1 MLIANLRTKRTLLSL
16 AVAAALTLSVQASAA
31 DTLQGKV
38 VADEAPN
45 YSTQS
50 GKQYWVLTGTEQT
63 AESNALTINDA
74 NGTVKLPDQIP
85 VSHIYLSEADKAVAN
100 GNQMTVGGQTSTF
113 ASAVLV
119 MNVWADNVDSLE
131 ADANKATLNTSAD
144 AAGSYAFS
152 NIFATRIGEATIRN
166 SETVIDDVEIN
177 VTVDPSDV
185 SLEDLG
191 AFWAW
196 GAYVDN
202 LSAEAGM
209 TSSVHFSGNSL
220 TLSDTKIAA
229 PKEMYVDGVM
239 TEQVNTVV
247 AEDNRFVLENLTI
260 TTDTGYFRGVTTVG
274 ADEAQIDRNKT
285 TVTDLTFSSTDFA
298 YVEGME
304 VYDFGRAEAAN
315 NTYIADGIELNGSD
329 LILSG
334 GWFQDGDSAVFA
346 NNTVNIAD
354 VTAGSVS
361 GELLTVYGI
370 QTRDVADVTANATTV
385 TLDKIT
391 LSPWDAGSS
400 YETESLW
407 ARAVSVSDAETV
419 SASGNLLSAH
429 DVHVHSA
436 ILSAA
441 YVSGEDTA
449 SVSLIGNK
457 VELSNS
463 ETMQSTDFENGL
475 TIYGARAAI
484 TGNAEISR
492 NAVSVKDVTAAD
504 LRLYGGRYWAVGST
518 QNASVVMNGNLLEVE
533 NVTNT
538 GPEADLWAARAGLGD
553 EAYHSGADISTVTLQ
568 NNRARVLDSDFAG
581 QFGVAGAE
589 VDIRG
594 SADVSN
600 NAVELRNVT
609 ADHFSAL
616 GASYVGYVTADQ
628 ADVVMNGNTLI
639 AEGVTASDYAQ
650 FVAAR
655 SFFTDGDE
663 EVYGQ
668 NILMQG
674 NRLEMT
680 DATLSGESYV
690 MSVSATDAGE
700 ARALNNTLE
709 VSGLTAR
716 NDQGTAVTHVV
727 AAHLDATQA
736 VAENNATVVEDS
748 SFTGTTRLWGV
759 RLVAENQ
766 GIASENHVA
775 LSGTKFSGTSNVA
788 AVSLGATQAETENNV
803 IIVEDSSFTGTTS
816 LLGVRLTAENQGV
829 ASGNNVALS
838 GTKFSGTSNVAT
850 VLLGATQAETENN
863 AIVVE
868 DSSFTGTTSLLGV
881 QLAAEKRGVASGTS
895 VSVSG
900 ATVSGYGLIEAVSVY
915 SQDTV
920 EVNNSTLLLSDV
932 SMDGEPALIAGV
944 DSSGKTVSVQN
955 TLVQATEVD
964 IQDNKELKE
973 RNVLAGVSAFITND
987 GGTFTNKNT
996 VVSVN
1001 KSDITNGYV
1010 AGTLVALADG
1020 GQVEINNQTVVVSYS
1035 TVDDVYGTGIV
1046 ASGNV
1051 SARINNQT
1059 IVLDNATVVGG
1070 VYDVSIKNGTST
1082 RSGNDVE
1089 LTNSRLQLSGINEV
1103 GSISGFDTIGLNVT
1117 EANKMNAVLTVKKAT
1132 GGQTEFD
1139 GVTIEIASDDFLD
1152 SSDTYQLINVEG
1164 GKYTFKDLTVKESHT
1179 FIETTYTA
1187 DGDVVLGNGE
1197 NLTSENNL
1205 FNNKT
1210 VKATESSKTLAESLL
1225 GTVAFI
1231 NQGAEFIADEGIA
1244 AMVDAAKLGE
1254 VTAFGVMQGGS
1265 THYNT
1270 GSYVDVDG
1278 VTFMAGAGLR
1288 VNPNWTMAGFV
1299 EAGWANSASHVE
1311 GTRGDGDHEYFG
1323 VGFAT
1328 RYQTDGVLYVDGSLR
1343 AGRATTE
1350 FAGRYGQDS
1359 ASYDAKSLYMS
1370 AHVGLGAL
1378 WDLSE
1383 SLKLDTYARYMVTYL
1398 DDDDVSLNNRYN
1410 DKLDLDS
1417 TVTHAVRA
1425 GARLLG
1431 DFNDYASW
1439 KVGAAYEHVFDGDAE
1454 SAVNSFSLD
1463 VPSLE
1468 GDTGVFE
1475 LGLRIRPSL
1484 ESNWAVDLGAKGYV
1498 GDREGV
1504 TGNMTVRYS
1513 F

>member
-1 MLIANLRTKRTLLSL
+1 MLIENLRTKRTLLSL
-16 AVAAALTLSVQASAA
+16 AVAAALTLSVQANAT
-31 DTLQGKV
+31 DTLQGQV
-38 VADEAPN
+38 VADKAPN
-45 YSTQS
+45 YSAQS
-50 GKQYWVLTGTEQT
+50 GKQYWVLTGAEQT

-131 ADANKATLNTSAD
+131 ADANKVTLNTSAD

-152 NIFATRIGEATIRN
+152 NILATRIGEATIRN

-177 VTVDPSDV
+177 VTVDPSDDSV
-185 SLEDLG
+185 EDLG

-196 GAYVDN
+196 GASVDN
-202 LSAEAGM
+202 LSADAGM
-209 TSSVHFSGNSL
+209 TSSVCFSGNSL
-220 TLSDTKIAA
+220 TLSGTKIDA
-229 PKEMYVDGVM
+229 PEIYVDGVM
-239 TEQVNTVV
+239 SQQVNTVV
-247 AEDNRFVLENLTI
+247 VEDNRFVLENLST
-260 TTDTGYFRGVTTVG
+260 TTDDGHFRGVTAFG
-274 ADEAQIDRNKT
+274 ADEVQIHRNET
-285 TVTDLTFSSTDFA
+285 TVTGLIFSSTDFA
-298 YVEGME
+298 SVEGME
-304 VYDFGRAEAAN
+304 VNGFGRAEAAN
-315 NTYIADGIELNGSD
+315 NTYMADGIELNGSD
-329 LILSG
+329 LILRG
-334 GWFQDGDSAVFA
+334 GRFLDGDSAVFA
-346 NNTVNIAD
+346 NSTVKIAN

-370 QTRDVADVTANATTV
+370 QTSDVADVSANATTV

-391 LSPWDAGSS
+391 LSPSAAGSS
-400 YETESLW
+400 VETESLS
-407 ARAVSVSDAETV
+407 ALAVSVFDAETV
-419 SASGNLLSAH
+419 SASDNLLSAH

-441 YVSGEDTA
+441 YVSGKDTA
-449 SVSLIGNK
+449 SVSLTGNK

-553 EAYHSGADISTVTLQ
+553 EAYHSSADNSTVTLQ
-568 NNRARVLDSDFAG
+568 NNRARVLDSKFTG
-581 QFGVAGAE
+581 QLGVAGAE

-600 NAVELRNVT
+600 DAVELRNVT

-639 AEGVTASDYAQ
+639 AEGVTASNYSQ

-674 NRLEMT
+674 NWLEMT

-709 VSGLTAR
+709 VSGLTAS
-716 NDQGTAVTHVV
+716 NDQGTAETIVV
-727 AAHLDATQA
+727 AAHLYATQA
-736 VAENNATVVEDS
+736 VAENNAMVIKNSSFVGTTVLEGVNQRTENSGVASGNSVSVSKTNFSGTNNVFAVDLVAMKAEVENNSMVVEDS
-748 SFTGTTRLWGV
+748 SFAGTTALEGV
-759 RLVAENQ
+759 NLTTENR
-766 GIASENHVA
+766 GVV
-775 LSGTKFSGTSNVA
+775 SGTG
-788 AVSLGATQAETENNV
+788 VS
-803 IIVEDSSFTGTTS
+803 I
-816 LLGVRLTAENQGV
+816 
-829 ASGNNVALS
+829 
-838 GTKFSGTSNVAT
+838 
-850 VLLGATQAETENN
+850 
-863 AIVVE
+863 
-868 DSSFTGTTSLLGV
+868 
-881 QLAAEKRGVASGTS
+881 
-895 VSVSG
+895 SG
-900 ATVSGYGLIEAVSVY
+900 ATVTGYGLIQAVAVQSPN
-915 SQDTV
+915 TV
-920 EVNNSTLLLSDV
+920 EVDNSTLLLSDV
-932 SMDGEPALIAGV
+932 SMEGEQALIAGV
-944 DSSGKTVSVQN
+944 AIFGKTVSVQN
-955 TLVQATEVD
+955 TFVQAT
-964 IQDNKELKE
+964 QLTMKDNGE
-973 RNVLAGVSAFITND
+973 RNALGGVSVEIND
-987 GGTFTNKNT
+987 GGTFTNENT
-996 VVSVN
+996 VVSLLN
-1001 KSDITNGYV
+1001 NSEITDGYV
-1010 AGTLVALADG
+1010 AGTLVSLVDG
-1020 GQVEINNQTVVVSYS
+1020 GQVEINNQTVVVSNS

-1046 ASGNV
+1046 ASGDV

-1070 VYDVSIKNGTST
+1070 VYDVSVKSETST
-1082 RSGNDVE
+1082 RGGNDVE
-1089 LTNSRLQLSGINEV
+1089 LTNSRLQLSGTNKV

-1117 EANKMNAVLTVKKAT
+1117 EANKKNAVLTVTDADA
-1132 GGQTEFD
+1132 GQMEFN
-1139 GVTIEIASDDFLD
+1139 GVTIEIASDDFLE

-1187 DGDVVLGNGE
+1187 DGDVVLGDGNS
-1197 NLTSENNL
+1197 LTSENDL

-1288 VNPNWTMAGFV
+1288 INPNWTMAGFV

-1378 WDLSE
+1378 WDLNE

-1410 DKLDLDS
+1410 DKLELDS

-1475 LGLRIRPSL
+1475 LGMRIRPSL

>member
-1 MLIANLRTKRTLLSL
+1 MLIENLRTKRTLLSL
-16 AVAAALTLSVQASAA
+16 AVAAALTLSVQANAT
-31 DTLQGKV
+31 DTLQGQV
-38 VADEAPN
+38 VADKAPN
-45 YSTQS
+45 YSAQS
-50 GKQYWVLTGTEQT
+50 GKQYWVLTGAEQT

-100 GNQMTVGGQTSTF
+100 GNQMTVGGQNSTF
-113 ASAVLV
+113 ASAVLL

-131 ADANKATLNTSAD
+131 ADANKVTLD
-144 AAGSYAFS
+144 ANVEVSGGYAFT

-166 SETVIDDVEIN
+166 SETVIGDVEIN
-177 VTVDPSDV
+177 LIADPSDD
-185 SLEDLG
+185 SDEDLG

-196 GAYVDN
+196 GASVDN
-202 LSAEAGM
+202 LSADAGM

-220 TLSDTKIAA
+220 TLSGTKIDA
-229 PKEMYVDGVM
+229 PEIYVDGVM
-239 TEQVNTVV
+239 TQQVNTVV
-247 AEDNRFVLENLTI
+247 AEDNRIVLENLSI
-260 TTDTGYFRGVTTVG
+260 TTDDGHFRGVTAFG
-274 ADEAQIDRNKT
+274 ADEVQIHRNAT
-285 TVTDLTFSSTDFA
+285 TAKDLTLSPKTFA
-298 YVEGME
+298 VVEGME
-304 VYDFGRAEAAN
+304 VNGFGRAEAAN
-315 NTYIADGIELNGSD
+315 NTYTAVGIELNGSD
-329 LILSG
+329 LILRG
-334 GWFQDGDSAVFA
+334 GRFLDGDSAVFS

-354 VTAGSVS
+354 VTAGSTS
-361 GELLTVYGI
+361 GELLTVYGML
-370 QTRDVADVTANATTV
+370 TSGVADVTANATTV

-419 SASGNLLSAH
+419 SASDNLLSVH
-429 DVHVHSA
+429 DVHVYSA

-484 TGNAEISR
+484 SGNAEISR
-492 NAVSVKDVTAAD
+492 NEVSVKDVTAAD

-553 EAYHSGADISTVTLQ
+553 EAYHSGADNSTVTLQ
-568 NNRARVLDSDFAG
+568 NNRARVLDSKFTG
-581 QFGVAGAE
+581 QLGVAGAE

-594 SADVSN
+594 SAVVSN
-600 NAVELRNVT
+600 NAVELSNVT
-609 ADHFSAL
+609 ADRFYAL
-616 GASYVGYVTADQ
+616 GASYVGSETADQ

-655 SFFTDGDE
+655 SLFTDGDE

-680 DATLSGESYV
+680 DATLSGGSSV
-690 MSVSATDAGE
+690 MSVSATEAGE

-709 VSGLTAR
+709 VSGLTAS
-716 NDQGTAVTHVV
+716 NDQGTAVTNVV

-748 SFTGTTRLWGV
+748 SFTGTTSLWGV

-766 GIASENHVA
+766 GVASGNNVA

-788 AVSLGATQAETENNV
+788 AVSLGATQAETENN
-803 IIVEDSSFTGTTS
+803 
-816 LLGVRLTAENQGV
+816 
-829 ASGNNVALS
+829 
-838 GTKFSGTSNVAT
+838 
-850 VLLGATQAETENN
+850 

-868 DSSFTGTTSLLGV
+868 DSTFTGTTSLLGV
-881 QLAAEKRGVASGTS
+881 QLAAENRGVASGTS

-900 ATVSGYGLIEAVSVY
+900 VEVSGYGLIEAVSVC
-915 SQDTV
+915 SQNTV

-996 VVSVN
+996 IVSVN

-1046 ASGNV
+1046 ASGDV

-1117 EANKMNAVLTVKKAT
+1117 QDNIDQAVLTVTQAAE
-1132 GGQTEFD
+1132 GQTKFD
-1139 GVTIEIASDDFLD
+1139 GVTIEIASDDFLE

-1179 FIETTYTA
+1179 FLETTYTA

-1197 NLTSENNL
+1197 NLTSENDL

-1225 GTVAFI
+1225 GTVAFV

-1288 VNPNWTMAGFV
+1288 VNPHWTLAGFV

-1378 WDLSE
+1378 WNLSE
-1383 SLKLDTYARYMVTYL
+1383 CLKLDTYARYMVTYL
-1398 DDDDVSLNNRYN
+1398 DDDDLSLNNRYN
-1410 DKLDLDS
+1410 DKLELDS

-1475 LGLRIRPSL
+1475 LGLNIRPSL

>member
-1 MLIANLRTKRTLLSL
+1 MLIESLRTKRTLLSL

-45 YSTQS
+45 YSAQS

-166 SETVIDDVEIN
+166 SETMINDVEIN
-177 VTVDPSDV
+177 VTVDPYGV

-315 NTYIADGIELNGSD
+315 NTYMADGIELNGSD

-419 SASGNLLSAH
+419 SASDNLLSAH

-504 LRLYGGRYWAVGST
+504 LRLYGGRYWAVGAT

-594 SADVSN
+594 SAVVSN

-609 ADHFSAL
+609 ADRFSAL
-616 GASYVGYVTADQ
+616 GASYVGYEMADQ

-716 NDQGTAVTHVV
+716 NDQGTAVTNVV

-766 GIASENHVA
+766 GIASGNHVA
-775 LSGTKFSGTSNVA
+775 LSGTKFSGSSNVA
-788 AVSLGATQAETENNV
+788 A
-803 IIVEDSSFTGTTS
+803 
-816 LLGVRLTAENQGV
+816 
-829 ASGNNVALS
+829 
-838 GTKFSGTSNVAT
+838 

-881 QLAAEKRGVASGTS
+881 HLAAEKRGVASGTS

-973 RNVLAGVSAFITND
+973 RNVVAGVSAFITND

-1288 VNPNWTMAGFV
+1288 VNPNWTMAGFI
-1299 EAGWANSASHVE
+1299 EAGWANSAGHVE

-1350 FAGRYGQDS
+1350 FAGRYAQDS
-1359 ASYDAKSLYMS
+1359 ASYDAKSLYAS
-1370 AHVGLGAL
+1370 AHVGLGAMWGL
-1378 WDLSE
+1378 TE
-1383 SLKLDTYARYMVTYL
+1383 SLKLDTYARYTVTYL
-1398 DDDDVSLNNRYN
+1398 DDDNVSLNNRY
-1410 DKLDLDS
+1410 DDRLELDS

-1439 KVGAAYEHVFDGDAE
+1439 KVGSAYEHVFDGDAE

>member
-1 MLIANLRTKRTLLSL
+1 MLIENLRTKRTLLSL
-16 AVAAALTLSVQASAA
+16 AVAAALTLSVQANAA
-31 DTLQGKV
+31 DTLQGQV
-38 VADEAPN
+38 VADKAPN
-45 YSTQS
+45 YSAQS
-50 GKQYWVLTGTEQT
+50 GKQYWVLTGAEQT

-100 GNQMTVGGQTSTF
+100 GNQMTVGGQNSTF
-113 ASAVLV
+113 ASAVLL

-131 ADANKATLNTSAD
+131 ADANKVALNTSAD
-144 AAGSYAFS
+144 AAGSYAFT
-152 NIFATRIGEATIRN
+152 NILAMKIVDATIRN

-177 VTVDPSDV
+177 VTVDPSDDSV
-185 SLEDLG
+185 EDLG

-196 GAYVDN
+196 GASVDN
-202 LSAEAGM
+202 LSADAGM
-209 TSSVHFSGNSL
+209 TSSVRFSGNSL
-220 TLSDTKIAA
+220 TLSGTKIDA
-229 PKEMYVDGVM
+229 PEIYVDGVM
-239 TEQVNTVV
+239 SQQVNTVV
-247 AEDNRFVLENLTI
+247 AEDNRFVLENLSI
-260 TTDTGYFRGVTTVG
+260 TTDDGHFRGVTAVG
-274 ADEAQIDRNKT
+274 ADEAQIYRNET
-285 TVTDLTFSSTDFA
+285 TVTGLIFSSTDFA
-298 YVEGME
+298 SVEGME
-304 VYDFGRAEAAN
+304 VNGFGRAEAAN
-315 NTYIADGIELNGSD
+315 NTYTADGIELNGSD
-329 LILSG
+329 LILRG
-334 GWFQDGDSAVFA
+334 GRFLDGDSAVFA
-346 NNTVNIAD
+346 NNTVNIAN

-361 GELLTVYGI
+361 GELLTVYGML
-370 QTRDVADVTANATTV
+370 TSGVADVTANATTV

-391 LSPWDAGSS
+391 LSPSAAGSS
-400 YETESLW
+400 VETESLS
-407 ARAVSVSDAETV
+407 ALAVSVFDAETV
-419 SASGNLLSAH
+419 SASDNLLSGH

-441 YVSGEDTA
+441 YVSGKDTA

-553 EAYHSGADISTVTLQ
+553 EAYHSGADNSTVTLQ
-568 NNRARVLDSDFAG
+568 NNRARVLDSEFTG
-581 QFGVAGAE
+581 QLGVAGAE

-639 AEGVTASDYAQ
+639 AEGVTASNYSQ

-709 VSGLTAR
+709 VSGLTAS
-716 NDQGTAVTHVV
+716 NDQGTAETIVV
-727 AAHLDATQA
+727 AAHLYATQA
-736 VAENNATVVEDS
+736 VAENNAMVIKNSSFVGTTVLEGVNQRTENSGVASGNSVSVSKTNFSGTSNVFAVDLVAMKAEVENNSMVVEDS
-748 SFTGTTRLWGV
+748 SFAGTTALEGV
-759 RLVAENQ
+759 NLTTENR
-766 GIASENHVA
+766 GVV
-775 LSGTKFSGTSNVA
+775 SGTG
-788 AVSLGATQAETENNV
+788 VS
-803 IIVEDSSFTGTTS
+803 I
-816 LLGVRLTAENQGV
+816 
-829 ASGNNVALS
+829 
-838 GTKFSGTSNVAT
+838 
-850 VLLGATQAETENN
+850 
-863 AIVVE
+863 
-868 DSSFTGTTSLLGV
+868 
-881 QLAAEKRGVASGTS
+881 
-895 VSVSG
+895 SG
-900 ATVSGYGLIEAVSVY
+900 ATVTGYGLIQAVAVQSPN
-915 SQDTV
+915 TV
-920 EVNNSTLLLSDV
+920 EVDNSTLLLSDV
-932 SMDGEPALIAGV
+932 SMEGEQALIAGV
-944 DSSGKTVSVQN
+944 AIFGKTVSVQN
-955 TLVQATEVD
+955 TFVQAT
-964 IQDNKELKE
+964 QLTMKDNGE
-973 RNVLAGVSAFITND
+973 RNALGGVSVEIND
-987 GGTFTNKNT
+987 GGTFTNENT
-996 VVSVN
+996 VVSLLN
-1001 KSDITNGYV
+1001 NSEITDGYV
-1010 AGTLVALADG
+1010 AGTLVSLVDG
-1020 GQVEINNQTVVVSYS
+1020 GQVEINNQTVVVSNS

-1046 ASGNV
+1046 ASGDV

-1070 VYDVSIKNGTST
+1070 VYDVSVKSETST
-1082 RSGNDVE
+1082 RGGNDVE
-1089 LTNSRLQLSGINEV
+1089 LTNSRLQLSGTNKV

-1117 EANKMNAVLTVKKAT
+1117 EANKEKAVLTVTDADA
-1132 GGQTEFD
+1132 GQMEFN
-1139 GVTIEIASDDFLD
+1139 GVTIEIASDDFLE
-1152 SSDTYQLINVEG
+1152 SSNTYQLINVEG
-1164 GKYTFKDLTVKESHT
+1164 GTYTFTDLTVKESHT
-1179 FIETTYTA
+1179 FIETTYMA
-1187 DGDVVLGNGE
+1187 DGKVVLDDGNS
-1197 NLTSENNL
+1197 LTSENDL

-1378 WDLSE
+1378 WDLNE

-1410 DKLDLDS
+1410 DKLELDS

-1475 LGLRIRPSL
+1475 LGLRIHPSL

>member
-1 MLIANLRTKRTLLSL
+1 MLIENLRTKRTLLSL
-16 AVAAALTLSVQASAA
+16 AVAAALTLSVQANAT
-31 DTLQGKV
+31 DTLQGQV
-38 VADEAPN
+38 VADKAPN
-45 YSTQS
+45 YSAQS
-50 GKQYWVLTGTEQT
+50 GKQYWVLTGAEQT

-74 NGTVKLPDQIP
+74 NGTVKQADQIP

-100 GNQMTVGGQTSTF
+100 GNQMTVGGQTSKF
-113 ASAVLV
+113 DSAVLF

-131 ADANKATLNTSAD
+131 VDANKVTLD
-144 AAGSYAFS
+144 ANVEASGGYAFT

-166 SETVIDDVEIN
+166 SETVIGDVEIN
-177 VTVDPSDV
+177 LIADPSDD
-185 SLEDLG
+185 SDEDIG

-196 GAYVDN
+196 GAYVN
-202 LSAEAGM
+202 NPSAEAGM
-209 TSSVHFSGNSL
+209 TSSVRFSGNSL
-220 TLSDTKIAA
+220 TLSGTKIAA
-229 PKEMYVDGVM
+229 PEIYVDGVM
-239 TEQVNTVV
+239 TQQVNTVV
-247 AEDNRFVLENLTI
+247 AEDNRYVLENLSI
-260 TTDTGYFRGVTTVG
+260 TTDDGHFRGVTAVG
-274 ADEAQIDRNKT
+274 ADEAQIYRNET
-285 TVTDLTFSSTDFA
+285 TVTGLIFSSTDFA
-298 YVEGME
+298 SVEGME
-304 VYDFGRAEAAN
+304 VNGFGRAEAAN
-315 NTYIADGIELNGSD
+315 NTYTADGIELNGSD
-329 LILSG
+329 LILRG
-334 GWFQDGDSAVFA
+334 GRFLDGDSAVFA
-346 NNTVNIAD
+346 NNTVNIAN

-370 QTRDVADVTANATTV
+370 QTSDVADVSANATTV

-419 SASGNLLSAH
+419 SASDNLLSVH

-484 TGNAEISR
+484 SGNAEISR
-492 NAVSVKDVTAAD
+492 NEVSVKDVTAAD
-504 LRLYGGRYWAVGST
+504 LRLYGGRYWAVGSA

-553 EAYHSGADISTVTLQ
+553 EVYHSGADTSTVTLQ
-568 NNRARVLDSDFAG
+568 NNRARVLDSKFTG
-581 QFGVAGAE
+581 QLGVAGAE

-594 SADVSN
+594 SAVVSN
-600 NAVELRNVT
+600 NAVELSNVT
-609 ADHFSAL
+609 ADRFYAL
-616 GASYVGYVTADQ
+616 GASYVGSETADQ

-655 SFFTDGDE
+655 SLFTDGDE

-680 DATLSGESYV
+680 DATLSGGSSV
-690 MSVSATDAGE
+690 MSVSATEAGE

-709 VSGLTAR
+709 VSGLTAS
-716 NDQGTAVTHVV
+716 NDQGTAVTNVV

-736 VAENNATVVEDS
+736 VAENNATV
-748 SFTGTTRLWGV
+748 
-759 RLVAENQ
+759 
-766 GIASENHVA
+766 
-775 LSGTKFSGTSNVA
+775 
-788 AVSLGATQAETENNV
+788 
-803 IIVEDSSFTGTTS
+803 VEDSSFTGTTS

-863 AIVVE
+863 AMLVE

-881 QLAAEKRGVASGTS
+881 KLAAENRGVASGTS

-900 ATVSGYGLIEAVSVY
+900 VEVSGYGLIEAVSVY
-915 SQDTV
+915 SQNTV
-920 EVNNSTLLLSDV
+920 EVDNSTLLLSNV
-932 SMDGEPALIAGV
+932 SMDGKPALIAGV
-944 DSSGKTVSVQN
+944 DSLGKTVSVQN

-996 VVSVN
+996 IVSVN
-1001 KSDITNGYV
+1001 KSGITNGYV

-1046 ASGNV
+1046 ASGDV

-1070 VYDVSIKNGTST
+1070 VYDVSVKSETST

-1089 LTNSRLQLSGINEV
+1089 LTNSRLQLSGTNTV

-1117 EANKMNAVLTVKKAT
+1117 EANKEKAVLTVTDADA
-1132 GGQTEFD
+1132 GQMEFN
-1139 GVTIEIASDDFLD
+1139 GVTIEIASDDFLE

-1179 FIETTYTA
+1179 FLETTYTA

-1197 NLTSENNL
+1197 NLTSENDL

-1225 GTVAFI
+1225 GTVAFV

-1328 RYQTDGVLYVDGSLR
+1328 RYQTDGVLYADGSLR

-1378 WDLSE
+1378 WDLNE

-1398 DDDDVSLNNRYN
+1398 DDDDVDLNNRYN
-1410 DKLDLDS
+1410 DKLELDS

>member
-1 MLIANLRTKRTLLSL
+1 MLIANLRTKHTLLSL

-131 ADANKATLNTSAD
+131 ADANKATLNTNAD

-166 SETVIDDVEIN
+166 SETMINDVEIN
-177 VTVDPSDV
+177 VTVDPSGV

-229 PKEMYVDGVM
+229 PKEMYDDGVM

-247 AEDNRFVLENLTI
+247 AEDNRFALENLTI

-315 NTYIADGIELNGSD
+315 NAYMADGIELNGSD

-346 NNTVNIAD
+346 NNTVSIAD

-370 QTRDVADVTANATTV
+370 KTRDVADVTANATTV

-419 SASGNLLSAH
+419 SASDNLLSAH

-594 SADVSN
+594 SAVVSN

-609 ADHFSAL
+609 ADRFSAL
-616 GASYVGYVTADQ
+616 GASYVGYEMADQ

-716 NDQGTAVTHVV
+716 NDQGTAVTNVV

-736 VAENNATVVEDS
+736 VAENNAT
-748 SFTGTTRLWGV
+748 
-759 RLVAENQ
+759 
-766 GIASENHVA
+766 
-775 LSGTKFSGTSNVA
+775 
-788 AVSLGATQAETENNV
+788 
-803 IIVEDSSFTGTTS
+803 
-816 LLGVRLTAENQGV
+816 
-829 ASGNNVALS
+829 
-838 GTKFSGTSNVAT
+838 
-850 VLLGATQAETENN
+850 
-863 AIVVE
+863 VVE

-1082 RSGNDVE
+1082 GSGNDVE

-1378 WDLSE
+1378 WDLNE

>member
-1 MLIANLRTKRTLLSL
+1 MLIENLRTKRTLLSL

-31 DTLQGKV
+31 DTLQGKI

-45 YSTQS
+45 YSAQS
-50 GKQYWVLTGTEQT
+50 GKQYWVLTGAEQT

-74 NGTVKLPDQIP
+74 NGTVKQADQIP
-85 VSHIYLSEADKAVAN
+85 VSHIYLFEADKAVAN
-100 GNQMTVGGQTSTF
+100 GNQMTIGGQTSTF
-113 ASAVLV
+113 ASAFLV

-131 ADANKATLNTSAD
+131 ADANEVTLD
-144 AAGSYAFS
+144 ANVEASGGYAFT

-166 SETVIDDVEIN
+166 SETVIGDVEIN
-177 VTVDPSDV
+177 LIADPSDD
-185 SLEDLG
+185 SDEDIG

-196 GAYVDN
+196 GAYVN
-202 LSAEAGM
+202 NPSAEAEM
-209 TSSVHFSGNSL
+209 TSSARFSGNSL
-220 TLSDTKIAA
+220 TLSGTKIDA
-229 PKEMYVDGVM
+229 PEIYVDGVL
-239 TEQVNTVV
+239 TQQVNTVV
-247 AEDNRFVLENLTI
+247 AEDNRYVLENLSI
-260 TTDTGYFRGVTTVG
+260 TTDDGHFRGVTAFG
-274 ADEAQIDRNKT
+274 ADEVQIYRNET
-285 TVTDLTFSSTDFA
+285 TVTGLIFSSTDFA
-298 YVEGME
+298 SVEGME
-304 VYDFGRAEAAN
+304 VNGFGRAEAAN
-315 NTYIADGIELNGSD
+315 NTYTADGIELNGSD
-329 LILSG
+329 LILRG
-334 GWFQDGDSAVFA
+334 GRFLDGDSAVFA
-346 NNTVNIAD
+346 NNTVNIAN

-370 QTRDVADVTANATTV
+370 QTSDVADVSANATTV

-419 SASGNLLSAH
+419 SASDNLLSVH

-484 TGNAEISR
+484 SGNAEISR
-492 NAVSVKDVTAAD
+492 NEVSVKDVTAAD
-504 LRLYGGRYWAVGST
+504 LRLYGGRYWAVGSA

-553 EAYHSGADISTVTLQ
+553 EVYHSGADTSTVTLQ
-568 NNRARVLDSDFAG
+568 NNRARVLDSKFTG
-581 QFGVAGAE
+581 QLGVAGAE

-594 SADVSN
+594 SAVVSN
-600 NAVELRNVT
+600 NAVELSNVT
-609 ADHFSAL
+609 ADRFYAL
-616 GASYVGYVTADQ
+616 GASYVGSETADQ

-655 SFFTDGDE
+655 SLFTDGDE

-680 DATLSGESYV
+680 DATLSGGSSV
-690 MSVSATDAGE
+690 MSVSATEAGE

-709 VSGLTAR
+709 VSGLTAS
-716 NDQGTAVTHVV
+716 NDQGTAVTNVV

-748 SFTGTTRLWGV
+748 SFTGTT
-759 RLVAENQ
+759 
-766 GIASENHVA
+766 
-775 LSGTKFSGTSNVA
+775 
-788 AVSLGATQAETENNV
+788 
-803 IIVEDSSFTGTTS
+803 S
-816 LLGVRLTAENQGV
+816 LLGVRLTAENQGG

-863 AIVVE
+863 AMLVE

-881 QLAAEKRGVASGTS
+881 QLAAENRGVASGTS

-900 ATVSGYGLIEAVSVY
+900 VEVSGYGLIEAVSVY
-915 SQDTV
+915 SQNTV
-920 EVNNSTLLLSDV
+920 EVDNSTLLLSNV
-932 SMDGEPALIAGV
+932 SMDGKPALIAGV
-944 DSSGKTVSVQN
+944 DSLGKTVSVQN

-987 GGTFTNKNT
+987 GGIFTNKNSI
-996 VVSVN
+996 VSVN

-1020 GQVEINNQTVVVSYS
+1020 GQVEINNQTVVVSNS

-1046 ASGNV
+1046 ASGDV

-1059 IVLDNATVVGG
+1059 IVLDNATVEGG
-1070 VYDVSIKNGTST
+1070 VYAVSVKNGTST

-1089 LTNSRLQLSGINEV
+1089 LTNSRLQLSGTNTV

-1117 EANKMNAVLTVKKAT
+1117 EANKEKAVLTVTQAAE
-1132 GGQTEFD
+1132 GQTKFD
-1139 GVTIEIASDDFLD
+1139 GVTIEIASDDFLE

-1197 NLTSENNL
+1197 NLTSENDL

-1288 VNPNWTMAGFV
+1288 INPNWTMAGFV

-1378 WDLSE
+1378 WDLNE

-1398 DDDDVSLNNRYN
+1398 DDDDVDLNNRYN

>member
-1 MLIANLRTKRTLLSL
+1 MLIESLRTKRTLLSL

-45 YSTQS
+45 YSAQS

-166 SETVIDDVEIN
+166 SETMINDVEIN
-177 VTVDPSDV
+177 VTVDPYGV

-315 NTYIADGIELNGSD
+315 NTYMADGIELNGSD

-419 SASGNLLSAH
+419 SASDNLLSAH

-441 YVSGEDTA
+441 YVSGEDTT
-449 SVSLIGNK
+449 SVSLTGNR
-457 VELSNS
+457 VELSNVES
-463 ETMQSTDFENGL
+463 QLDSDFENGL

-594 SADVSN
+594 SAVVSN

-609 ADHFSAL
+609 ADRFSAL
-616 GASYVGYVTADQ
+616 GASYVGYEMADQ

-716 NDQGTAVTHVV
+716 NDQGTAVTNVV

-766 GIASENHVA
+766 GIASGNHVA

-816 LLGVRLTAENQGV
+816 LLGVH
-829 ASGNNVALS
+829 
-838 GTKFSGTSNVAT
+838 
-850 VLLGATQAETENN
+850 
-863 AIVVE
+863 
-868 DSSFTGTTSLLGV
+868 
-881 QLAAEKRGVASGTS
+881 LAAEKRGVASGTS

-1244 AMVDAAKLGE
+1244 AMVDAAKLGG

-1311 GTRGDGDHEYFG
+1311 GTRGDADHEYFG

>member
-1 MLIANLRTKRTLLSL
+1 MLIENLRTKRTLLSL

-45 YSTQS
+45 YSAQS
-50 GKQYWVLTGTEQT
+50 GKQYWVLTGAEQT

-74 NGTVKLPDQIP
+74 NGTVKQANQIP

-100 GNQMTVGGQTSTF
+100 GNQMTIGGQTSTF
-113 ASAVLV
+113 ASAFLV

-131 ADANKATLNTSAD
+131 ADANKVTLD
-144 AAGSYAFS
+144 ANVEASGGYAFT

-166 SETVIDDVEIN
+166 SETVIGDVEIN
-177 VTVDPSDV
+177 LIADPSDD
-185 SLEDLG
+185 SDEDIG

-196 GAYVDN
+196 GAYVN
-202 LSAEAGM
+202 NPSAEAEM
-209 TSSVHFSGNSL
+209 TSSARFSGNSL
-220 TLSDTKIAA
+220 TLSGTKIDA
-229 PKEMYVDGVM
+229 PEIYVDGVL
-239 TEQVNTVV
+239 TQQVNTVV
-247 AEDNRFVLENLTI
+247 AEDNRYVLENLSI
-260 TTDTGYFRGVTTVG
+260 TTDDGHFRGVTAFG
-274 ADEAQIDRNKT
+274 ADEVQIHRNAT
-285 TVTDLTFSSTDFA
+285 TAKDLTLSPKTFA
-298 YVEGME
+298 VVEGME
-304 VYDFGRAEAAN
+304 VNGFGRAEAAN
-315 NTYIADGIELNGSD
+315 NTYTADGIELNGSA
-329 LILSG
+329 LILRG
-334 GWFQDGDSAVFA
+334 GRFLDGDSAVFS

-354 VTAGSVS
+354 ITAGSTS
-361 GELLTVYGI
+361 GELLTVYGML
-370 QTRDVADVTANATTV
+370 TSGVADVTANATTV

-391 LSPWDAGSS
+391 LSPSAVGSS
-400 YETESLW
+400 VETESLS
-407 ARAVSVSDAETV
+407 ALAVSVFDAETV
-419 SASGNLLSAH
+419 SASDNLLSAH

-449 SVSLIGNK
+449 SVSLTGNR
-457 VELSNS
+457 VELSNVES
-463 ETMQSTDFENGL
+463 QLDSDFENGL

-484 TGNAEISR
+484 SGNAEISR
-492 NAVSVKDVTAAD
+492 NEVSVKDVTAAD
-504 LRLYGGRYWAVGST
+504 LRLYGGRYWAVGLA
-518 QNASVVMNGNLLEVE
+518 QNASVVMNGKLLEVE
-533 NVTNT
+533 NVTST
-538 GPEADLWAARAGLGD
+538 GPEADLWAARAGMGD
-553 EAYHSGADISTVTLQ
+553 EAYHSGADTSTVTLQ
-568 NNRARVLDSDFAG
+568 NNRARVLDSKFTG
-581 QFGVAGAE
+581 QLGVAGAE

-600 NAVELRNVT
+600 NAVELSNVT
-609 ADHFSAL
+609 ADRFYAL
-616 GASYVGYVTADQ
+616 GASYVGSETADQ

-655 SFFTDGDE
+655 SLFTDGDE

-680 DATLSGESYV
+680 DATLSGGSSV
-690 MSVSATDAGE
+690 MSVSATEAGE

-709 VSGLTAR
+709 VSGLTAS
-716 NDQGTAVTHVV
+716 NDQGTAVTNVV

-748 SFTGTTRLWGV
+748 SFTGTTSLWGV

-766 GIASENHVA
+766 GVALGNNVA

-788 AVSLGATQAETENNV
+788 AVSLGATQAETENNAML
-803 IIVEDSSFTGTTS
+803 VEDSSFTGTTS
-816 LLGVRLTAENQGV
+816 LLGVH
-829 ASGNNVALS
+829 
-838 GTKFSGTSNVAT
+838 
-850 VLLGATQAETENN
+850 
-863 AIVVE
+863 
-868 DSSFTGTTSLLGV
+868 
-881 QLAAEKRGVASGTS
+881 LAAEKRGVASGTS

-900 ATVSGYGLIEAVSVY
+900 VEVSGYGLIEAVSVY

-944 DSSGKTVSVQN
+944 DGSGKTVSVQN

-1046 ASGNV
+1046 ASGDV

-1070 VYDVSIKNGTST
+1070 VYDVSVKSETSP
-1082 RSGNDVE
+1082 RGGNDVE
-1089 LTNSRLQLSGINEV
+1089 LTNSRLQLSGTNKV

-1117 EANKMNAVLTVKKAT
+1117 EANKEKAVLTVTDADA
-1132 GGQTEFD
+1132 GQMEFN
-1139 GVTIEIASDDFLD
+1139 GVTIEIASDDFLE

-1164 GKYTFKDLTVKESHT
+1164 GTYTFTDLTVKESHT
-1179 FIETTYTA
+1179 FLETTYTA
-1187 DGDVVLGNGE
+1187 EDDVVWDGDRG
-1197 NLTSENNL
+1197 LTSENDL

-1328 RYQTDGVLYVDGSLR
+1328 RYQTDGVLYADGSLR

-1370 AHVGLGAL
+1370 AHVGLGAMWGL
-1378 WDLSE
+1378 NE

-1410 DKLDLDS
+1410 DKLELDS
-1417 TVTHAVRA
+1417 TVTHALRA

>member
-1 MLIANLRTKRTLLSL
+1 MLIENLRTKRTLLSL
-16 AVAAALTLSVQASAA
+16 AVAAALTLSVQANAT
-31 DTLQGKV
+31 DTLQGQV
-38 VADEAPN
+38 VADKAPN
-45 YSTQS
+45 YSAQS
-50 GKQYWVLTGTEQT
+50 GKQYWVLTGAEQT

-74 NGTVKLPDQIP
+74 NGTVKQADQIP
-85 VSHIYLSEADKAVAN
+85 VSHIYLFEADKAVAY

-131 ADANKATLNTSAD
+131 ADANKVTLD
-144 AAGSYAFS
+144 ANVEASGGYAFT
-152 NIFATRIGEATIRN
+152 NIFATRIGEGTIRN
-166 SETVIDDVEIN
+166 SETVIGDVEIN
-177 VTVDPSDV
+177 VIADPSGESD
-185 SLEDLG
+185 EDIG

-196 GAYVDN
+196 GAYVN
-202 LSAEAGM
+202 NPSAEAGM
-209 TSSVHFSGNSL
+209 TSSVRFSGNSL
-220 TLSDTKIAA
+220 TLSGTKIDA
-229 PKEMYVDGVM
+229 PEIYVDGVM
-239 TEQVNTVV
+239 TQQVNTVV
-247 AEDNRFVLENLTI
+247 AEDNRFVLENLSI
-260 TTDTGYFRGVTTVG
+260 TTDDGHFRGVTAFG
-274 ADEAQIDRNKT
+274 ADEVQIHRNET
-285 TVTDLTFSSTDFA
+285 TVTGLIFSSTDFA
-298 YVEGME
+298 SVEGME
-304 VYDFGRAEAAN
+304 VNGFGRAEAAN
-315 NTYIADGIELNGSD
+315 NTYMADGIELNGSD
-329 LILSG
+329 LILRG
-334 GWFQDGDSAVFA
+334 GRFLDGDSAVFS

-354 VTAGSVS
+354 ITAGSTS
-361 GELLTVYGI
+361 GELLTVYGML
-370 QTRDVADVTANATTV
+370 TSGVADVTANATTV
-385 TLDKIT
+385 TLDEIT
-391 LSPWDAGSS
+391 LSPSAAGSS
-400 YETESLW
+400 VETESLS
-407 ARAVSVSDAETV
+407 ALAVSVFDAETV
-419 SASGNLLSAH
+419 SASDNLLSGH

-441 YVSGEDTA
+441 YVSGKDTA

-553 EAYHSGADISTVTLQ
+553 EAYHSGADNSTVTLQ
-568 NNRARVLDSDFAG
+568 NNRARVLDSKFTG
-581 QFGVAGAE
+581 QLGVAGAE

-594 SADVSN
+594 SAVVSN
-600 NAVELRNVT
+600 NAVELSNVT
-609 ADHFSAL
+609 ADRFYAL
-616 GASYVGYVTADQ
+616 GASYVGSETADQ

-655 SFFTDGDE
+655 SLFTDGDE

-680 DATLSGESYV
+680 DATLSGGSSV
-690 MSVSATDAGE
+690 MSVSATEAGE

-709 VSGLTAR
+709 VSGLTAS
-716 NDQGTAVTHVV
+716 NDQGTAVTNVV

-748 SFTGTTRLWGV
+748 SFTGTTSLWGV
-759 RLVAENQ
+759 RLV
-766 GIASENHVA
+766 
-775 LSGTKFSGTSNVA
+775 
-788 AVSLGATQAETENNV
+788 
-803 IIVEDSSFTGTTS
+803 
-816 LLGVRLTAENQGV
+816 AENQGV

-838 GTKFSGTSNVAT
+838 GTKFSGTSNVAA
-850 VLLGATQAETENN
+850 VFLGATQAEAENN

-881 QLAAEKRGVASGTS
+881 QLAAENRGVASGTS

-900 ATVSGYGLIEAVSVY
+900 VEVSGYGLIEAVSVY

-964 IQDNKELKE
+964 IQDNKKLKE

-1046 ASGNV
+1046 ASGDV

-1117 EANKMNAVLTVKKAT
+1117 QDNIDQAVLTVTQAAE
-1132 GGQTEFD
+1132 GQTKFD
-1139 GVTIEIASDDFLD
+1139 GVTIEIASDDFLE

-1187 DGDVVLGNGE
+1187 DGKVVLGDGNS
-1197 NLTSENNL
+1197 LTSDNEL

-1370 AHVGLGAL
+1370 AHVGLGAMWGL
-1378 WDLSE
+1378 NE

-1398 DDDDVSLNNRYN
+1398 DDDDVSLNNRHN
-1410 DKLDLDS
+1410 DKLELDS

>member
-16 AVAAALTLSVQASAA
+16 AVAAALTLSVQANAT
-31 DTLQGKV
+31 DTLQGQV
-38 VADEAPN
+38 VADKAPN
-45 YSTQS
+45 YSAQS
-50 GKQYWVLTGTEQT
+50 GKQYWVLTGAEQT

-100 GNQMTVGGQTSTF
+100 GNQMTVGGQNSTF
-113 ASAVLV
+113 ASAVLL

-131 ADANKATLNTSAD
+131 ADANKVALNTSAD
-144 AAGSYAFS
+144 AAGSYAFT
-152 NIFATRIGEATIRN
+152 NILAMKIVDATIRN

-177 VTVDPSDV
+177 VTVDPSDDSV
-185 SLEDLG
+185 EDLG

-196 GAYVDN
+196 GASVDN
-202 LSAEAGM
+202 LSADAGM
-209 TSSVHFSGNSL
+209 TSSVRFSGNSL
-220 TLSDTKIAA
+220 TLSGTKIDA
-229 PKEMYVDGVM
+229 PEIYVDGVM
-239 TEQVNTVV
+239 SQQLNTVV
-247 AEDNRFVLENLTI
+247 AENNRFVLENLSI
-260 TTDTGYFRGVTTVG
+260 TTDDGHFRGVTAFG
-274 ADEAQIDRNKT
+274 ADEVQIHRNET
-285 TVTDLTFSSTDFA
+285 TVTRLTLSSTDFA
-298 YVEGME
+298 SVEGME
-304 VYDFGRAEAAN
+304 VNGFGRAEVAN
-315 NTYIADGIELNGSD
+315 NTYTADGIELNGSD
-329 LILSG
+329 LILRG
-334 GWFQDGDSAVFA
+334 GRFLDGDSAVFA

-354 VTAGSVS
+354 VTAGSTS

-370 QTRDVADVTANATTV
+370 QTSDVADVSANATTV

-419 SASGNLLSAH
+419 SASDNLLSAH

-449 SVSLIGNK
+449 SVSLTGNK

-553 EAYHSGADISTVTLQ
+553 EAYHSGADTSTVTLQ
-568 NNRARVLDSDFAG
+568 NNRARVLDSEFTG
-581 QFGVAGAE
+581 QLGVAGAE

-639 AEGVTASDYAQ
+639 AEGVTASNYSQ

-700 ARALNNTLE
+700 ARALNNALE
-709 VSGLTAR
+709 VSGLTAS
-716 NDQGTAVTHVV
+716 NDQGTAETIVV

-736 VAENNATVVEDS
+736 VAENNAMVIKNSSFVGTTVLEGVNQRTENSGVASGNSVSVSKTNFSGTNNVFAVDLVAMKAEVENNSMVVEDS
-748 SFTGTTRLWGV
+748 SFAGTTALEGV
-759 RLVAENQ
+759 NLTTENR
-766 GIASENHVA
+766 GVV
-775 LSGTKFSGTSNVA
+775 SGTG
-788 AVSLGATQAETENNV
+788 VS
-803 IIVEDSSFTGTTS
+803 I
-816 LLGVRLTAENQGV
+816 
-829 ASGNNVALS
+829 
-838 GTKFSGTSNVAT
+838 
-850 VLLGATQAETENN
+850 
-863 AIVVE
+863 
-868 DSSFTGTTSLLGV
+868 
-881 QLAAEKRGVASGTS
+881 
-895 VSVSG
+895 SG
-900 ATVSGYGLIEAVSVY
+900 ATVTGYGLIQAVAVQSTN
-915 SQDTV
+915 TV
-920 EVNNSTLLLSDV
+920 EVDNSTLLLSDV
-932 SMDGEPALIAGV
+932 SMEGEQALIAGV
-944 DSSGKTVSVQN
+944 AIFGKTVSVQN
-955 TLVQATEVD
+955 TFVQAT
-964 IQDNKELKE
+964 QLTMKDNGE
-973 RNVLAGVSAFITND
+973 RNALGGVSVEIND
-987 GGTFTNKNT
+987 GGTFTNENT
-996 VVSVN
+996 VVSLLN
-1001 KSDITNGYV
+1001 NSEITDGYV
-1010 AGTLVALADG
+1010 AGTLVSLVDG
-1020 GQVEINNQTVVVSYS
+1020 GQVEINNQTVVVSNS

-1046 ASGNV
+1046 ASGDV

-1070 VYDVSIKNGTST
+1070 VYDVSVKSETST
-1082 RSGNDVE
+1082 RGGNDVE
-1089 LTNSRLQLSGINEV
+1089 LTNSRLQLSGTNKV

-1117 EANKMNAVLTVKKAT
+1117 EANKEKAVLTVTDADA
-1132 GGQTEFD
+1132 GQMEFN
-1139 GVTIEIASDDFLD
+1139 GVTIEIASDDFLE
-1152 SSDTYQLINVEG
+1152 SSNTYQLINVEG
-1164 GKYTFKDLTVKESHT
+1164 GTYTFTDLTVKESHT
-1179 FIETTYTA
+1179 FLETTYMA
-1187 DGDVVLGNGE
+1187 DGKVVLDDGNS
-1197 NLTSENNL
+1197 LTSENDL

-1328 RYQTDGVLYVDGSLR
+1328 RYQTDGVLYADGSLR

-1378 WDLSE
+1378 WDLNE

-1410 DKLDLDS
+1410 DKLELDS

-1475 LGLRIRPSL
+1475 LGLRIHPSL

>member
-131 ADANKATLNTSAD
+131 ADANKVTLDSNVEAS
-144 AAGSYAFS
+144 GGYAFT
-152 NIFATRIGEATIRN
+152 NIFATRIGEGTIRN
-166 SETVIDDVEIN
+166 SETVIGDVEIN
-177 VTVDPSDV
+177 LIADPSGESD
-185 SLEDLG
+185 EDLG

-196 GAYVDN
+196 GAYVN
-202 LSAEAGM
+202 NRSAEAGM

-220 TLSDTKIAA
+220 TLSGTKIAA
-229 PKEMYVDGVM
+229 PEIYVDGVM
-239 TEQVNTVV
+239 TQQVNTVV
-247 AEDNRFVLENLTI
+247 AEGNRFVLENLSI
-260 TTDTGYFRGVTTVG
+260 STDDGYFRGVTAFG
-274 ADEAQIDRNKT
+274 ADEVQIHRNAT
-285 TVTDLTFSSTDFA
+285 TVKDLTLSPKTFA
-298 YVEGME
+298 VVEGME
-304 VYDFGRAEAAN
+304 VYGFGRAEAAN
-315 NTYIADGIELNGSD
+315 NTYTADGIELNGSD

-346 NNTVNIAD
+346 NNTVSIAD
-354 VTAGSVS
+354 VTAGSTS

-553 EAYHSGADISTVTLQ
+553 EAYHSGPDISTVTLQ
-568 NNRARVLDSDFAG
+568 NNRARVLDCDFAG

-594 SADVSN
+594 SAVVSN

-609 ADHFSAL
+609 ADRFSAL
-616 GASYVGYVTADQ
+616 GASYVGYEMADQ

-700 ARALNNTLE
+700 ARTLDNTLE

-716 NDQGTAVTHVV
+716 NDQGTAGTNVV

-748 SFTGTTRLWGV
+748 SFTGTT
-759 RLVAENQ
+759 
-766 GIASENHVA
+766 
-775 LSGTKFSGTSNVA
+775 
-788 AVSLGATQAETENNV
+788 
-803 IIVEDSSFTGTTS
+803 S
-816 LLGVRLTAENQGV
+816 LLGVH
-829 ASGNNVALS
+829 
-838 GTKFSGTSNVAT
+838 
-850 VLLGATQAETENN
+850 
-863 AIVVE
+863 
-868 DSSFTGTTSLLGV
+868 
-881 QLAAEKRGVASGTS
+881 LAAEKRGVASGTS

-1383 SLKLDTYARYMVTYL
+1383 SLKLDTYARYTVTYL

>member
-16 AVAAALTLSVQASAA
+16 AVAAALTLSVQASAG

-74 NGTVKLPDQIP
+74 NGTVQLPDQIP
-85 VSHIYLSEADKAVAN
+85 VSHIYLSDADKAVAN

-131 ADANKATLNTSAD
+131 ADANKVTLNTSAD

-274 ADEAQIDRNKT
+274 ADKAQIDRNKT

-315 NTYIADGIELNGSD
+315 NAYMADGIELNGSD

-346 NNTVNIAD
+346 NNTVSIAD

-419 SASGNLLSAH
+419 SASDNLLSAH

-594 SADVSN
+594 SAVVSN

-609 ADHFSAL
+609 ADRFSAL
-616 GASYVGYVTADQ
+616 GASYVGYEMADQ

-668 NILMQG
+668 NILMQD

-680 DATLSGESYV
+680 DATLSGGSSV

-716 NDQGTAVTHVV
+716 NDQGTAVTNVV

-748 SFTGTTRLWGV
+748 SFTGTTRLW
-759 RLVAENQ
+759 
-766 GIASENHVA
+766 
-775 LSGTKFSGTSNVA
+775 
-788 AVSLGATQAETENNV
+788 
-803 IIVEDSSFTGTTS
+803 
-816 LLGVRLTAENQGV
+816 
-829 ASGNNVALS
+829 
-838 GTKFSGTSNVAT
+838 
-850 VLLGATQAETENN
+850 
-863 AIVVE
+863 
-868 DSSFTGTTSLLGV
+868 GV

-996 VVSVN
+996 VASVN

-1210 VKATESSKTLAESLL
+1210 VKATERSKTLAESLL

-1288 VNPNWTMAGFV
+1288 VNPNWTMAGFI

-1328 RYQTDGVLYVDGSLR
+1328 RYQTDGVFYVDGSLR

-1370 AHVGLGAL
+1370 AHVGLGAM

>member
-1 MLIANLRTKRTLLSL
+1 MLIENLRTKRTLLSL
-16 AVAAALTLSVQASAA
+16 AVAAALTLSVQANATG
-31 DTLQGKV
+31 TLQGQV
-38 VADEAPN
+38 VADKAPN
-45 YSTQS
+45 YSAQS
-50 GKQYWVLTGTEQT
+50 GKQYWVLTGAEQT
-63 AESNALTINDA
+63 AESNVLTINDA

-100 GNQMTVGGQTSTF
+100 GNQMTVGGQNSTF
-113 ASAVLV
+113 ASAVLL

-131 ADANKATLNTSAD
+131 ADANKVALNTSAD
-144 AAGSYAFS
+144 AAGSYAFT
-152 NIFATRIGEATIRN
+152 NILAMKIVDATIRN
-166 SETVIDDVEIN
+166 SETVINDVEIN
-177 VTVDPSDV
+177 VTVDPSDDSV
-185 SLEDLG
+185 EDLG

-196 GAYVDN
+196 GASVDN
-202 LSAEAGM
+202 LSADAGM
-209 TSSVHFSGNSL
+209 TSSVRFSGNSL
-220 TLSDTKIAA
+220 TLSGTKIDA
-229 PKEMYVDGVM
+229 PEIYVDGVM
-239 TEQVNTVV
+239 SQQVNTVV
-247 AEDNRFVLENLTI
+247 AEDNRFVLENLSI
-260 TTDTGYFRGVTTVG
+260 TTDDGHFRGVTAVG
-274 ADEAQIDRNKT
+274 ADEAQIYRNET
-285 TVTDLTFSSTDFA
+285 TVTGLIFSSTDFA
-298 YVEGME
+298 SVEGME
-304 VYDFGRAEAAN
+304 VNGFGRAEAAN
-315 NTYIADGIELNGSD
+315 NTYTADGIELNGSD
-329 LILSG
+329 LILRG
-334 GWFQDGDSAVFA
+334 GRFLDGDSAVFA
-346 NNTVNIAD
+346 NNTVNIAN

-370 QTRDVADVTANATTV
+370 QTSDVADVSANATTV

-419 SASGNLLSAH
+419 SASDNLLSAH

-449 SVSLIGNK
+449 SVSLTGNR
-457 VELSNS
+457 VELSNVES
-463 ETMQSTDFENGL
+463 QLVSDFENGL

-484 TGNAEISR
+484 SGNAEISR
-492 NAVSVKDVTAAD
+492 NEVSVKDVTAAD
-504 LRLYGGRYWAVGST
+504 LRLYGGRYWAVGLA

-553 EAYHSGADISTVTLQ
+553 EVYHSGADTSTVTLQ
-568 NNRARVLDSDFAG
+568 NNRARVLDSKFIG
-581 QFGVAGAE
+581 QLGVAGAE

-594 SADVSN
+594 SAVVSN

-609 ADHFSAL
+609 ADRFYAL
-616 GASYVGYVTADQ
+616 GASYVGSDTADQ

-680 DATLSGESYV
+680 DVILSGEV
-690 MSVSATDAGE
+690 RVLATWASEAGE
-700 ARALNNTLE
+700 VRASNNTLRI
-709 VSGLTAR
+709 SGLTAD
-716 NDQGTAVTHVV
+716 NNQADTASEVIAVD
-727 AAHLDATQA
+727 LDAMQA
-736 VAENNATVVEDS
+736 EVENNSMV
-748 SFTGTTRLWGV
+748 
-759 RLVAENQ
+759 
-766 GIASENHVA
+766 
-775 LSGTKFSGTSNVA
+775 
-788 AVSLGATQAETENNV
+788 
-803 IIVEDSSFTGTTS
+803 VEDSSFTGTTS
-816 LLGVRLTAENQGV
+816 LLGVQLAVENRGV

-838 GTKFSGTSNVAT
+838 GAEFSGTSNVAA
-850 VLLGATQAETENN
+850 VFLGATQAEAENN
-863 AIVVE
+863 AMVVE

-881 QLAAEKRGVASGTS
+881 QLAAENRGVASGTS

-900 ATVSGYGLIEAVSVY
+900 VEVSGYGLIEAVSVY

-944 DSSGKTVSVQN
+944 DGSGKTVSVQN

-996 VVSVN
+996 IVSVN
-1001 KSDITNGYV
+1001 KSGITNGYV
-1010 AGTLVALADG
+1010 AGTLVALDDG

-1046 ASGNV
+1046 ASGDV

-1070 VYDVSIKNGTST
+1070 VYDVSVKNGTST

-1089 LTNSRLQLSGINEV
+1089 LTNSRLQLSGTNKV

-1117 EANKMNAVLTVKKAT
+1117 EANKEKAVLTVTDADA
-1132 GGQTEFD
+1132 GQMEFN
-1139 GVTIEIASDDFLD
+1139 GVTIEIASDDFLE

-1164 GKYTFKDLTVKESHT
+1164 GKYMFKDLTVKESHT
-1179 FIETTYTA
+1179 FLETTYTA
-1187 DGDVVLGNGE
+1187 EDDVVLDADHG
-1197 NLTSENNL
+1197 LTSENDL

-1378 WDLSE
+1378 WNLNE

-1410 DKLDLDS
+1410 DKLELDS

>member
-1 MLIANLRTKRTLLSL
+1 MLIENLRTKRTLLSL

-45 YSTQS
+45 YSAQS
-50 GKQYWVLTGTEQT
+50 GKQYWVLTGAEQT

-74 NGTVKLPDQIP
+74 NGTVKQADQIP
-85 VSHIYLSEADKAVAN
+85 VSHIYLFEADKAVAN

-131 ADANKATLNTSAD
+131 ADANKVTLNTSAD

-152 NIFATRIGEATIRN
+152 NILATRIGEATIRN

-177 VTVDPSDV
+177 VTVDSSDV

-209 TSSVHFSGNSL
+209 TSSVHFSENSL

-260 TTDTGYFRGVTTVG
+260 TTDRGYFRGVTAVG
-274 ADEAQIDRNKT
+274 ADEAQIHRNET
-285 TVTDLTFSSTDFA
+285 TVTGLIFSSTDFA
-298 YVEGME
+298 SVEGME
-304 VYDFGRAEAAN
+304 VNGFGRAEAAN
-315 NTYIADGIELNGSD
+315 NTYTAVGIELNGSD
-329 LILSG
+329 LILRG
-334 GWFQDGDSAVFA
+334 GRFLDGDSAVFS

-354 VTAGSVS
+354 VTAGSTS
-361 GELLTVYGI
+361 GELLTVYGML
-370 QTRDVADVTANATTV
+370 TSGVADVSANATTV

-391 LSPWDAGSS
+391 LSPSAAGTSV
-400 YETESLW
+400 ETEILS

-419 SASGNLLSAH
+419 SASDNLLSAH

-449 SVSLIGNK
+449 SVSLTGNK

-553 EAYHSGADISTVTLQ
+553 EAYHSGADNSTVTLQ
-568 NNRARVLDSDFAG
+568 NNRARVLDSKFTG
-581 QFGVAGAE
+581 QLGVAGAE

-594 SADVSN
+594 SAVVSN
-600 NAVELRNVT
+600 NAVELSNVT
-609 ADHFSAL
+609 ADRFYAL
-616 GASYVGYVTADQ
+616 GASYVGSETADQ

-655 SFFTDGDE
+655 SLFTDGDE

-680 DATLSGESYV
+680 DATLSGGSSV
-690 MSVSATDAGE
+690 MSVSATEAGE

-709 VSGLTAR
+709 VSGLTAD
-716 NDQGTAVTHVV
+716 NNQADTASEVIAVD
-727 AAHLDATQA
+727 LDAMQA
-736 VAENNATVVEDS
+736 EVENNSMV
-748 SFTGTTRLWGV
+748 
-759 RLVAENQ
+759 
-766 GIASENHVA
+766 
-775 LSGTKFSGTSNVA
+775 
-788 AVSLGATQAETENNV
+788 
-803 IIVEDSSFTGTTS
+803 VEDSSFTGTTS
-816 LLGVRLTAENQGV
+816 LLGVQLAVENRGV

-838 GTKFSGTSNVAT
+838 GTEFSGTSNVAA
-850 VLLGATQAETENN
+850 VFLGATQAEAENN

-881 QLAAEKRGVASGTS
+881 HLAAEKRGVASGTS

-1046 ASGNV
+1046 ASGDV

-1117 EANKMNAVLTVKKAT
+1117 QDNIDQAVLTVTQAAE
-1132 GGQTEFD
+1132 GQTKFD
-1139 GVTIEIASDDFLD
+1139 GVTIEIASDDFLE

-1197 NLTSENNL
+1197 NLTSENDL

-1378 WDLSE
+1378 WDLNE

-1398 DDDDVSLNNRYN
+1398 DDDDVDLNNRYN

-1475 LGLRIRPSL
+1475 LGMRIRPSL

>member
-1 MLIANLRTKRTLLSL
+1 MLIENLRTKRTLLSL
-16 AVAAALTLSVQASAA
+16 AVAAALTLSVQANAT
-31 DTLQGKV
+31 DTLQGQV
-38 VADEAPN
+38 VADKAPN
-45 YSTQS
+45 YSAQS
-50 GKQYWVLTGTEQT
+50 GKQYWVLTGAEQT

-74 NGTVKLPDQIP
+74 NGTVKQADQIP

-100 GNQMTVGGQTSTF
+100 GNQMTVGGQTSKF
-113 ASAVLV
+113 DSAVLF

-131 ADANKATLNTSAD
+131 VDANKVTLD
-144 AAGSYAFS
+144 ANVEASGGYAFT

-166 SETVIDDVEIN
+166 SETVIGDVEIN
-177 VTVDPSDV
+177 LIADPSDD
-185 SLEDLG
+185 SDEDIG

-196 GAYVDN
+196 GAYVN
-202 LSAEAGM
+202 NPSAEAGM
-209 TSSVHFSGNSL
+209 TSSVRFSGNSL
-220 TLSDTKIAA
+220 TLSGTKIDA
-229 PKEMYVDGVM
+229 PEIYVDGVM
-239 TEQVNTVV
+239 TQQVNTVV
-247 AEDNRFVLENLTI
+247 AEDNRFVLENLSI
-260 TTDTGYFRGVTTVG
+260 TTDDGHFRGVTAFG
-274 ADEAQIDRNKT
+274 ADEVQIHRNAT
-285 TVTDLTFSSTDFA
+285 TAKDLTLSPKTFA
-298 YVEGME
+298 VVEGME
-304 VYDFGRAEAAN
+304 VNGFGRAEAAN
-315 NTYIADGIELNGSD
+315 NTYTADGIELNGSD
-329 LILSG
+329 LILRG
-334 GWFQDGDSAVFA
+334 GRFLDGDSAVFA
-346 NNTVNIAD
+346 NNTVNIAN

-370 QTRDVADVTANATTV
+370 QTSDVADVSANATTV

-419 SASGNLLSAH
+419 SASDNLLSVH

-484 TGNAEISR
+484 SGNAEISR
-492 NAVSVKDVTAAD
+492 NEVSVKDVTAAD
-504 LRLYGGRYWAVGST
+504 LRLYGGRYWAVGSP
-518 QNASVVMNGNLLEVE
+518 QNASVVMNGNLLEME

-553 EAYHSGADISTVTLQ
+553 EVYHSGADTSTVTLQ
-568 NNRARVLDSDFAG
+568 NNRARVLDSKFTG
-581 QFGVAGAE
+581 QLGVAGAE

-594 SADVSN
+594 SAVVSN
-600 NAVELRNVT
+600 NAVELSNVT
-609 ADHFSAL
+609 ADRFYAF
-616 GASYVGYVTADQ
+616 GASYVGSETADQ

-655 SFFTDGDE
+655 SLFTDGDE

-680 DATLSGESYV
+680 DATLSGGSSV
-690 MSVSATDAGE
+690 MSVSATEAGE

-709 VSGLTAR
+709 VSGLTAS
-716 NDQGTAVTHVV
+716 NDQGTAVTNVV
-727 AAHLDATQA
+727 AAHLDAMQA
-736 VAENNATVVEDS
+736 VAENNATV
-748 SFTGTTRLWGV
+748 
-759 RLVAENQ
+759 
-766 GIASENHVA
+766 
-775 LSGTKFSGTSNVA
+775 
-788 AVSLGATQAETENNV
+788 
-803 IIVEDSSFTGTTS
+803 VEDSSFTGTTS
-816 LLGVRLTAENQGV
+816 LLGVRLTAENQGL

-863 AIVVE
+863 AMLVE

-881 QLAAEKRGVASGTS
+881 QLAAENRGVASGTS

-900 ATVSGYGLIEAVSVY
+900 VEVSGYGLIEAVSVY

-964 IQDNKELKE
+964 IQNNKELKE

-996 VVSVN
+996 IVSVS
-1001 KSDITNGYV
+1001 KSGITNGYV

-1046 ASGNV
+1046 ASGDV

-1070 VYDVSIKNGTST
+1070 VYAVSVKNGTST

-1089 LTNSRLQLSGINEV
+1089 LTNSRLQLSGTNTV

-1117 EANKMNAVLTVKKAT
+1117 EANKEKAVLTVTDADA
-1132 GGQTEFD
+1132 GQMEFN

-1179 FIETTYTA
+1179 FLETTYTA
-1187 DGDVVLGNGE
+1187 KGDVVLGNG
-1197 NLTSENNL
+1197 NSLTSDNEL

-1328 RYQTDGVLYVDGSLR
+1328 RYQTDGVLYADGSLR

-1378 WDLSE
+1378 WDLNE

-1410 DKLDLDS
+1410 DKLELDS

>member
-1 MLIANLRTKRTLLSL
+1 MLIENLRTKRTLLSL
-16 AVAAALTLSVQASAA
+16 AVATALTLSVQANAA

-50 GKQYWVLTGTEQT
+50 GEQYWVLTGAEQT

-74 NGTVKLPDQIP
+74 NGTVKQANQIP

-100 GNQMTVGGQTSTF
+100 GNQMTIGGQTSTF
-113 ASAVLV
+113 ASAFLV

-131 ADANKATLNTSAD
+131 VDANKVTLD
-144 AAGSYAFS
+144 ANVEASGGYAFT

-166 SETVIDDVEIN
+166 SETVIGDVEIN
-177 VTVDPSDV
+177 LIADPSDD
-185 SLEDLG
+185 SDEDIG

-196 GAYVDN
+196 GAYVN
-202 LSAEAGM
+202 NPSAEAGM
-209 TSSVHFSGNSL
+209 TSSVRFSGNSL
-220 TLSDTKIAA
+220 TLSGTKIDA
-229 PKEMYVDGVM
+229 PEIYVDGVM
-239 TEQVNTVV
+239 SQQVNTVV
-247 AEDNRFVLENLTI
+247 AEDNRFVLENLSI
-260 TTDTGYFRGVTTVG
+260 TTDDGHFRGVTAFG
-274 ADEAQIDRNKT
+274 ADEVQIHRNET
-285 TVTDLTFSSTDFA
+285 TVTGLIFSSTDFA
-298 YVEGME
+298 SVEGME
-304 VYDFGRAEAAN
+304 VNGFGRAEAAN
-315 NTYIADGIELNGSD
+315 NTYTADGIELNGSD
-329 LILSG
+329 LILRG
-334 GWFQDGDSAVFA
+334 GRFLDGDSAVFA

-354 VTAGSVS
+354 VTAGSTS
-361 GELLTVYGI
+361 GELLTVYGML
-370 QTRDVADVTANATTV
+370 TSGVADVMATATTV
-385 TLDKIT
+385 TLDKIA

-400 YETESLW
+400 DETESLW

-419 SASGNLLSAH
+419 SASDNLLSAH

-504 LRLYGGRYWAVGST
+504 LRLYGGRYWAVGLT

-533 NVTNT
+533 NVANT

-553 EAYHSGADISTVTLQ
+553 EAYHSGADTSTVTLQ
-568 NNRARVLDSDFAG
+568 NNRARVLDSKFTG
-581 QFGVAGAE
+581 QLGVAGAE

-594 SADVSN
+594 SAYVSN

-639 AEGVTASDYAQ
+639 AEGVTASNYSQ

-709 VSGLTAR
+709 VSGLTAS
-716 NDQGTAVTHVV
+716 NDQGTAETIVV

-736 VAENNATVVEDS
+736 VAENNAMVIKNSSFVGTTVLEGVNQRTGNSGVASGNSVSVSNTNFSGTNNVFAVDLVAMKAEVENNSMVVEDS
-748 SFTGTTRLWGV
+748 SFAGTTALEGV
-759 RLVAENQ
+759 NLTTENR
-766 GIASENHVA
+766 GVV
-775 LSGTKFSGTSNVA
+775 SGTG
-788 AVSLGATQAETENNV
+788 VS
-803 IIVEDSSFTGTTS
+803 I
-816 LLGVRLTAENQGV
+816 
-829 ASGNNVALS
+829 
-838 GTKFSGTSNVAT
+838 
-850 VLLGATQAETENN
+850 
-863 AIVVE
+863 
-868 DSSFTGTTSLLGV
+868 
-881 QLAAEKRGVASGTS
+881 
-895 VSVSG
+895 SG
-900 ATVSGYGLIEAVSVY
+900 ATVTGYGLIQAVAVQSPN
-915 SQDTV
+915 TV
-920 EVNNSTLLLSDV
+920 EVDNSTLLLSDV
-932 SMDGEPALIAGV
+932 SMEGEQALIAGV
-944 DSSGKTVSVQN
+944 AIFGKTVSVQN
-955 TLVQATEVD
+955 TFVQAT
-964 IQDNKELKE
+964 QLTMKDNGE
-973 RNVLAGVSAFITND
+973 RNALGGVSVEIND
-987 GGTFTNKNT
+987 GGTFTNENT
-996 VVSVN
+996 VVSLLN
-1001 KSDITNGYV
+1001 NSEITDGYV
-1010 AGTLVALADG
+1010 AGTLVSLVDG
-1020 GQVEINNQTVVVSYS
+1020 GQVEINNQTVVVSNS

-1046 ASGNV
+1046 ASGDV

-1070 VYDVSIKNGTST
+1070 VYDVSVKSETST

-1089 LTNSRLQLSGINEV
+1089 LTNSRLQLSGINTV

-1117 EANKMNAVLTVKKAT
+1117 EANKKNAVLTVTQAAE
-1132 GGQTEFD
+1132 GQTKFD
-1139 GVTIEIASDDFLD
+1139 GVTIEIASDDFLE

-1179 FIETTYTA
+1179 FLETTYTA

-1197 NLTSENNL
+1197 NLTSENDL

-1225 GTVAFI
+1225 GTVAFV

-1370 AHVGLGAL
+1370 AHVGLGAMWGL
-1378 WDLSE
+1378 NE

-1410 DKLDLDS
+1410 DKLELDS

-1463 VPSLE
+1463 VSSLE

-1475 LGLRIRPSL
+1475 LGLRIHPSL

>member
-1 MLIANLRTKRTLLSL
+1 MSFLSESSMPDTGLAL
-16 AVAAALTLSVQASAA
+16 AVTKKTPLR
-31 DTLQGKV
+31 K
-38 VADEAPN
+38 
-45 YSTQS
+45 
-50 GKQYWVLTGTEQT
+50 
-63 AESNALTINDA
+63 
-74 NGTVKLPDQIP
+74 
-85 VSHIYLSEADKAVAN
+85 
-100 GNQMTVGGQTSTF
+100 
-113 ASAVLV
+113 
-119 MNVWADNVDSLE
+119 SLE
-131 ADANKATLNTSAD
+131 RTVFRSGVLLGPS
-144 AAGSYAFS
+144 FHQP
-152 NIFATRIGEATIRN
+152 RISSDPRFCMAKI
-166 SETVIDDVEIN
+166 SETIVE
-177 VTVDPSDV
+177 T
-185 SLEDLG
+185 
-191 AFWAW
+191 
-196 GAYVDN
+196 N
-202 LSAEAGM
+202 LAG
-209 TSSVHFSGNSL
+209 G
-220 TLSDTKIAA
+220 
-229 PKEMYVDGVM
+229 
-239 TEQVNTVV
+239 
-247 AEDNRFVLENLTI
+247 
-260 TTDTGYFRGVTTVG
+260 
-274 ADEAQIDRNKT
+274 
-285 TVTDLTFSSTDFA
+285 
-298 YVEGME
+298 
-304 VYDFGRAEAAN
+304 
-315 NTYIADGIELNGSD
+315 
-329 LILSG
+329 
-334 GWFQDGDSAVFA
+334 
-346 NNTVNIAD
+346 
-354 VTAGSVS
+354 
-361 GELLTVYGI
+361 
-370 QTRDVADVTANATTV
+370 
-385 TLDKIT
+385 
-391 LSPWDAGSS
+391 
-400 YETESLW
+400 
-407 ARAVSVSDAETV
+407 
-419 SASGNLLSAH
+419 
-429 DVHVHSA
+429 
-436 ILSAA
+436 
-441 YVSGEDTA
+441 
-449 SVSLIGNK
+449 
-457 VELSNS
+457 
-463 ETMQSTDFENGL
+463 
-475 TIYGARAAI
+475 
-484 TGNAEISR
+484 
-492 NAVSVKDVTAAD
+492 
-504 LRLYGGRYWAVGST
+504 
-518 QNASVVMNGNLLEVE
+518 
-533 NVTNT
+533 
-538 GPEADLWAARAGLGD
+538 
-553 EAYHSGADISTVTLQ
+553 HSGADISTVTLQ

-594 SADVSN
+594 SAVVSN

-609 ADHFSAL
+609 ADRFSAL
-616 GASYVGYVTADQ
+616 GASYVGYEMADQ

-680 DATLSGESYV
+680 DATLSGGSSV

-716 NDQGTAVTHVV
+716 NDQGTAVTNVV

-748 SFTGTTRLWGV
+748 SFTGTTRLW
-759 RLVAENQ
+759 
-766 GIASENHVA
+766 
-775 LSGTKFSGTSNVA
+775 
-788 AVSLGATQAETENNV
+788 
-803 IIVEDSSFTGTTS
+803 
-816 LLGVRLTAENQGV
+816 
-829 ASGNNVALS
+829 
-838 GTKFSGTSNVAT
+838 
-850 VLLGATQAETENN
+850 
-863 AIVVE
+863 
-868 DSSFTGTTSLLGV
+868 GV

-996 VVSVN
+996 VASVN

-1103 GSISGFDTIGLNVT
+1103 GSIRGFDTIGLNVT
-1117 EANKMNAVLTVKKAT
+1117 EANKEKAVLTVTDADA
-1132 GGQTEFD
+1132 GQMEFN
-1139 GVTIEIASDDFLD
+1139 GVTIEIASDDFLE

-1164 GKYTFKDLTVKESHT
+1164 GKYTFKNLTVKESHT

-1311 GTRGDGDHEYFG
+1311 GTRVDGDHEYFG

-1328 RYQTDGVLYVDGSLR
+1328 RYQTDGVFYVDGSLR

-1370 AHVGLGAL
+1370 AHVGLGAMWGL
-1378 WDLSE
+1378 TE
-1383 SLKLDTYARYMVTYL
+1383 RLKLDTYARYMVTYL

-1410 DKLDLDS
+1410 DKLDLNS

>member
-1 MLIANLRTKRTLLSL
+1 MLIENLRTKRTLLSL
-16 AVAAALTLSVQASAA
+16 AVATALTLSVQANAA

-50 GKQYWVLTGTEQT
+50 GKQYWVLTGAEQT

-74 NGTVKLPDQIP
+74 NGTVKQANQIP

-100 GNQMTVGGQTSTF
+100 GNQMTIGGQTSTF
-113 ASAVLV
+113 ASAFLV

-131 ADANKATLNTSAD
+131 ADANKVTLD
-144 AAGSYAFS
+144 ANVEASGGYAFT

-166 SETVIDDVEIN
+166 SETVIGDVEIN
-177 VTVDPSDV
+177 LIADPSDD
-185 SLEDLG
+185 SDEDIG

-196 GAYVDN
+196 GAYVN
-202 LSAEAGM
+202 NPSAEAEM

-229 PKEMYVDGVM
+229 PEIYVDGVM
-239 TEQVNTVV
+239 TQQVNTVV
-247 AEDNRFVLENLTI
+247 AEDNRFVLENLSI
-260 TTDTGYFRGVTTVG
+260 TTDDGHFRGVTAFGT
-274 ADEAQIDRNKT
+274 DEVQIHRNAT
-285 TVTDLTFSSTDFA
+285 TAKDLTLSPKTFA
-298 YVEGME
+298 VVEGME
-304 VYDFGRAEAAN
+304 VNGFGRAEAAN
-315 NTYIADGIELNGSD
+315 NTYTADGIELNGSD
-329 LILSG
+329 LILRG
-334 GWFQDGDSAVFA
+334 GRFLDGDSAVFS

-354 VTAGSVS
+354 ITAGSTS
-361 GELLTVYGI
+361 GELLTVYGML
-370 QTRDVADVTANATTV
+370 TSGVADVTANATTV

-391 LSPWDAGSS
+391 LSPSAAGSS
-400 YETESLW
+400 VETESLS
-407 ARAVSVSDAETV
+407 ALAVSVSDAETV
-419 SASGNLLSAH
+419 SASDNLLSVH
-429 DVHVHSA
+429 DVHVYSA

-484 TGNAEISR
+484 SGNAEISR
-492 NAVSVKDVTAAD
+492 NEVSVKDVTSAD
-504 LRLYGGRYWAVGST
+504 LRLYGGRYWAVGSA

-553 EAYHSGADISTVTLQ
+553 EVYHSGADTSTVTLQ
-568 NNRARVLDSDFAG
+568 NNRARVLDSKFTG
-581 QFGVAGAE
+581 QLGVAAAE

-594 SADVSN
+594 SAVVSN
-600 NAVELRNVT
+600 NAVELSNVT
-609 ADHFSAL
+609 ADRFYAL
-616 GASYVGYVTADQ
+616 GASYVGSDTADQ

-680 DATLSGESYV
+680 DATLSGGSSV
-690 MSVSATDAGE
+690 MSVSATEAGE

-709 VSGLTAR
+709 VSGLTAS
-716 NDQGTAVTHVV
+716 NDQGTAVTNVV

-736 VAENNATVVEDS
+736 VAENNATV
-748 SFTGTTRLWGV
+748 
-759 RLVAENQ
+759 
-766 GIASENHVA
+766 
-775 LSGTKFSGTSNVA
+775 
-788 AVSLGATQAETENNV
+788 
-803 IIVEDSSFTGTTS
+803 VEDSSFTGTTS

-838 GTKFSGTSNVAT
+838 GTSNVAT

-863 AIVVE
+863 AMLVE

-881 QLAAEKRGVASGTS
+881 QLAAENRGVASGTS

-900 ATVSGYGLIEAVSVY
+900 VEVSGYGLIEAVSVY
-915 SQDTV
+915 SQDTI

-996 VVSVN
+996 IVSVS
-1001 KSDITNGYV
+1001 KSGITNGYV

-1035 TVDDVYGTGIV
+1035 TVDDMYGTGIV
-1046 ASGNV
+1046 ASGDV

-1117 EANKMNAVLTVKKAT
+1117 QDNIDQAVLTVTQAAE
-1132 GGQTEFD
+1132 GQTKFD
-1139 GVTIEIASDDFLD
+1139 GVTIEIASNDFLE

-1197 NLTSENNL
+1197 NLTSENDL

-1288 VNPNWTMAGFV
+1288 INPNWTMAGFV

-1378 WDLSE
+1378 WDLNE

-1398 DDDDVSLNNRYN
+1398 DDDDVDLNNRYN

-1454 SAVNSFSLD
+1454 SSVNSFSLD

>member
-1 MLIANLRTKRTLLSL
+1 MLIENLRTKRTLLSL
-16 AVAAALTLSVQASAA
+16 AVATALTLSVQANAA

-50 GKQYWVLTGTEQT
+50 GKQYWVLTGAEQT

-74 NGTVKLPDQIP
+74 NGTVKQANQIP

-100 GNQMTVGGQTSTF
+100 GNQMTIGGQTSTF
-113 ASAVLV
+113 ASAFLV

-131 ADANKATLNTSAD
+131 ADANKVTLD
-144 AAGSYAFS
+144 ANVEASGGYAFT

-166 SETVIDDVEIN
+166 SETVIGDVEIN
-177 VTVDPSDV
+177 LIADPSDD
-185 SLEDLG
+185 SDEDIG

-196 GAYVDN
+196 GAYVN
-202 LSAEAGM
+202 NPSAEAEM
-209 TSSVHFSGNSL
+209 TSSARFSGNSL
-220 TLSDTKIAA
+220 TLSGTKIDA
-229 PKEMYVDGVM
+229 PEIYVDGVL
-239 TEQVNTVV
+239 TQQVNTVV
-247 AEDNRFVLENLTI
+247 AEDNRYVLENLSI
-260 TTDTGYFRGVTTVG
+260 TTDDGHFRGVTAFG
-274 ADEAQIDRNKT
+274 ADELQIHRNAT
-285 TVTDLTFSSTDFA
+285 TVKDLTLSPKTFA
-298 YVEGME
+298 VVEGME
-304 VYDFGRAEAAN
+304 VNGFGRAEAAN
-315 NTYIADGIELNGSD
+315 NTYTADGIELNGSD
-329 LILSG
+329 LILRG
-334 GWFQDGDSAVFA
+334 GRFLDGDSAVFA
-346 NNTVNIAD
+346 NNTVNIAN

-370 QTRDVADVTANATTV
+370 QTSDVADVSANATTV

-391 LSPWDAGSS
+391 LSPWDAGFS

-419 SASGNLLSAH
+419 SASDNLLSVH
-429 DVHVHSA
+429 DVHVYSA

-553 EAYHSGADISTVTLQ
+553 EAYHSGVDNSTVTLQ
-568 NNRARVLDSDFAG
+568 NNRARVLDSKFTG
-581 QFGVAGAE
+581 QLGVAGAE

-639 AEGVTASDYAQ
+639 AEGVTASNYSQ

-709 VSGLTAR
+709 VSGLTAS
-716 NDQGTAVTHVV
+716 NDQGTAETIVV
-727 AAHLDATQA
+727 AAHLYATQA
-736 VAENNATVVEDS
+736 VAENNAMVIKNSSFVGTTVLEGVNQRTENSGVASGNSVSVSKTNFSGTNNVFAVDLVAMKAEVENNSMVVEDS
-748 SFTGTTRLWGV
+748 SFAGTTALEGV
-759 RLVAENQ
+759 NLTTENR
-766 GIASENHVA
+766 GVV
-775 LSGTKFSGTSNVA
+775 SGTG
-788 AVSLGATQAETENNV
+788 
-803 IIVEDSSFTGTTS
+803 
-816 LLGVRLTAENQGV
+816 
-829 ASGNNVALS
+829 
-838 GTKFSGTSNVAT
+838 
-850 VLLGATQAETENN
+850 
-863 AIVVE
+863 
-868 DSSFTGTTSLLGV
+868 
-881 QLAAEKRGVASGTS
+881 

-1020 GQVEINNQTVVVSYS
+1020 GQVEINNQTVVVSNS

-1046 ASGNV
+1046 ASGDV

-1328 RYQTDGVLYVDGSLR
+1328 RYQTDGVFYVDGSLR
-1343 AGRATTE
+1343 AGRATNE

-1378 WDLSE
+1378 WDLNE

>member
-1 MLIANLRTKRTLLSL
+1 MLIENLRTKRTLLSL
-16 AVAAALTLSVQASAA
+16 AVAAALTLSVQANAT
-31 DTLQGKV
+31 DTLQGQV
-38 VADEAPN
+38 VADKAPN
-45 YSTQS
+45 YSAQS
-50 GKQYWVLTGTEQT
+50 GKQYWVLTGAEQT

-113 ASAVLV
+113 ASAVLL

-131 ADANKATLNTSAD
+131 ADANKVALNTSAD
-144 AAGSYAFS
+144 AAGSYAFT
-152 NIFATRIGEATIRN
+152 NILAMKIVDATIRN

-177 VTVDPSDV
+177 VTVDPSDDSV
-185 SLEDLG
+185 EDLG

-196 GAYVDN
+196 GASVDN

-209 TSSVHFSGNSL
+209 TSSVRFSGNSL
-220 TLSDTKIAA
+220 TLSGTKIDA
-229 PKEMYVDGVM
+229 PEIYVDGVM
-239 TEQVNTVV
+239 SQQVNTVV
-247 AEDNRFVLENLTI
+247 AEDNRFVLENLSI
-260 TTDTGYFRGVTTVG
+260 TTDDGHFRGATAVG
-274 ADEAQIDRNKT
+274 ADEAQIYRNET
-285 TVTDLTFSSTDFA
+285 TVTGLIFSSTDFA
-298 YVEGME
+298 SVEGME
-304 VYDFGRAEAAN
+304 VNGFGRAEAAN
-315 NTYIADGIELNGSD
+315 NTYTADGIELNGSD
-329 LILSG
+329 LILRG
-334 GWFQDGDSAVFA
+334 GRFLDGDSAVFA
-346 NNTVNIAD
+346 NNTVNIAN

-370 QTRDVADVTANATTV
+370 QTSDVADVSANATTV

-419 SASGNLLSAH
+419 SASDNLLSAH

-449 SVSLIGNK
+449 SVSLTGNK

-553 EAYHSGADISTVTLQ
+553 EAYHSGADTSTVTLQ
-568 NNRARVLDSDFAG
+568 NNRARVLDSEFTG
-581 QFGVAGAE
+581 QLGVAGAE

-639 AEGVTASDYAQ
+639 AEGVTASNYSQ

-700 ARALNNTLE
+700 ARALNNALE
-709 VSGLTAR
+709 VSGLTAS
-716 NDQGTAVTHVV
+716 NDQGTAETIVV
-727 AAHLDATQA
+727 AAHLYATQA
-736 VAENNATVVEDS
+736 VAENNAMVIKNSSFVGTTVLEGVNQRTENSGVASGNSVSVSKTNFSGTNNVFAVDLVAMKAEVENNSMVVEDS
-748 SFTGTTRLWGV
+748 SFAGTTALEGV
-759 RLVAENQ
+759 NLTTENR
-766 GIASENHVA
+766 GVV
-775 LSGTKFSGTSNVA
+775 SGTG
-788 AVSLGATQAETENNV
+788 VS
-803 IIVEDSSFTGTTS
+803 I
-816 LLGVRLTAENQGV
+816 
-829 ASGNNVALS
+829 
-838 GTKFSGTSNVAT
+838 
-850 VLLGATQAETENN
+850 
-863 AIVVE
+863 
-868 DSSFTGTTSLLGV
+868 
-881 QLAAEKRGVASGTS
+881 
-895 VSVSG
+895 SG
-900 ATVSGYGLIEAVSVY
+900 ATVTGYGLIQAVAVQSPN
-915 SQDTV
+915 TV
-920 EVNNSTLLLSDV
+920 EVDNSTLLLSDV
-932 SMDGEPALIAGV
+932 SMEGEQALIAGV
-944 DSSGKTVSVQN
+944 AIFGKTVSVQN
-955 TLVQATEVD
+955 TFVQAT
-964 IQDNKELKE
+964 QLTMKDNGE
-973 RNVLAGVSAFITND
+973 RNALGGVSVEITD
-987 GGTFTNKNT
+987 GGTFTNENT
-996 VVSVN
+996 VVSLLN
-1001 KSDITNGYV
+1001 NSEITDGYV
-1010 AGTLVALADG
+1010 AGTLVSLVDG
-1020 GQVEINNQTVVVSYS
+1020 GQVEINNQTVVVSNS

-1046 ASGNV
+1046 ASGDV

-1082 RSGNDVE
+1082 RGGNDVE
-1089 LTNSRLQLSGINEV
+1089 LTNSRLQLSGTNKV

-1117 EANKMNAVLTVKKAT
+1117 EANKEKAVLTVTDADA
-1132 GGQTEFD
+1132 GQMEFN
-1139 GVTIEIASDDFLD
+1139 GVTIEIASDDFLE
-1152 SSDTYQLINVEG
+1152 SSNTYQLINVEG
-1164 GKYTFKDLTVKESHT
+1164 GTYTFTDLTVKESHT
-1179 FIETTYTA
+1179 FIETTYMA
-1187 DGDVVLGNGE
+1187 DGKVVLDDGNS
-1197 NLTSENNL
+1197 LTSENDL

-1299 EAGWANSASHVE
+1299 EAGWDNSASHVE

-1350 FAGRYGQDS
+1350 YAGRYGQDS

-1378 WDLSE
+1378 WDLNE

-1410 DKLDLDS
+1410 DKLELDS

-1504 TGNMTVRYS
+1504 TGNMTMRYS

>member
-1 MLIANLRTKRTLLSL
+1 MLIENLRTKRTLLSL
-16 AVAAALTLSVQASAA
+16 AVAAALTLSVQANAA
-31 DTLQGKV
+31 DTMQGQV
-38 VADEAPN
+38 VADKAPN
-45 YSTQS
+45 YSAQS
-50 GKQYWVLTGTEQT
+50 GKQYWVLTGAEQT

-100 GNQMTVGGQTSTF
+100 GNQMTVGGQNSTF
-113 ASAVLV
+113 ASAVLL

-131 ADANKATLNTSAD
+131 ADANKVALNTSAD
-144 AAGSYAFS
+144 AAGSYAFT
-152 NIFATRIGEATIRN
+152 NILAMKIVDATIRN

-177 VTVDPSDV
+177 VTVDPSDDSV
-185 SLEDLG
+185 EDLG

-196 GAYVDN
+196 GASVDN
-202 LSAEAGM
+202 LSADAGM
-209 TSSVHFSGNSL
+209 TSSVRFSGNSL
-220 TLSDTKIAA
+220 TLSGTKIDA
-229 PKEMYVDGVM
+229 PEIYVDGVM
-239 TEQVNTVV
+239 SQQVNTVV
-247 AEDNRFVLENLTI
+247 AEDNRFVLENLSI
-260 TTDTGYFRGVTTVG
+260 TTDDGHFRGVTAVG
-274 ADEAQIDRNKT
+274 ADEAQIYRNET
-285 TVTDLTFSSTDFA
+285 TVTGLIFSSTDFA
-298 YVEGME
+298 SVEGME
-304 VYDFGRAEAAN
+304 VNGFGRAEAAN
-315 NTYIADGIELNGSD
+315 NTYTADGIELNGSD
-329 LILSG
+329 LILRG
-334 GWFQDGDSAVFA
+334 GRFLDGDSAVFA
-346 NNTVNIAD
+346 NNTVNIAN

-361 GELLTVYGI
+361 GELLTVYGML
-370 QTRDVADVTANATTV
+370 TSGVADVTANATTV

-391 LSPWDAGSS
+391 LSPSAAGSS
-400 YETESLW
+400 VETESLS
-407 ARAVSVSDAETV
+407 ALAVSVFDAETV
-419 SASGNLLSAH
+419 SASDNLLSGH

-441 YVSGEDTA
+441 YVSGKDTA

-553 EAYHSGADISTVTLQ
+553 EAYHSGADNSTVTLQ
-568 NNRARVLDSDFAG
+568 NNRARVLDSKFTG
-581 QFGVAGAE
+581 QLGVAGAE

-594 SADVSN
+594 SAVVSN
-600 NAVELRNVT
+600 NAVELSNVT
-609 ADHFSAL
+609 ADRFYAL
-616 GASYVGYVTADQ
+616 GASYVGSETADQ

-655 SFFTDGDE
+655 SLFTDGDE

-680 DATLSGESYV
+680 DATLSGGSSV
-690 MSVSATDAGE
+690 MSVSATEAGE

-709 VSGLTAR
+709 VSGLTAS
-716 NDQGTAVTHVV
+716 NDQGTAVTNVV

-748 SFTGTTRLWGV
+748 SFTGTTSLWGV
-759 RLVAENQ
+759 RLV
-766 GIASENHVA
+766 
-775 LSGTKFSGTSNVA
+775 
-788 AVSLGATQAETENNV
+788 
-803 IIVEDSSFTGTTS
+803 
-816 LLGVRLTAENQGV
+816 AENQGV

-838 GTKFSGTSNVAT
+838 GTKFSGTSNVAA
-850 VLLGATQAETENN
+850 VFLGATQAEAENN

-881 QLAAEKRGVASGTS
+881 QLAAENRGVASGTS

-900 ATVSGYGLIEAVSVY
+900 VEVSGYGLIEAVSVY

-996 VVSVN
+996 IVSVS
-1001 KSDITNGYV
+1001 KSGITNGYV

-1046 ASGNV
+1046 ASGDV

-1070 VYDVSIKNGTST
+1070 VYAVSVKNGTST

-1089 LTNSRLQLSGINEV
+1089 LTNSRLQLSGTNTV

-1117 EANKMNAVLTVKKAT
+1117 EANKEKAVLTVTDADA
-1132 GGQTEFD
+1132 GQMEFN

-1179 FIETTYTA
+1179 FLETTYTA
-1187 DGDVVLGNGE
+1187 KGDVVLGNG
-1197 NLTSENNL
+1197 NSLTSDNEL

-1254 VTAFGVMQGGS
+1254 VTAFDVMQGGS

-1288 VNPNWTMAGFV
+1288 INPNWTMAGFV
-1299 EAGWANSASHVE
+1299 EAGWANSASLVE

-1378 WDLSE
+1378 WDLNE

-1398 DDDDVSLNNRYN
+1398 DDDDVDLNNRYN

-1475 LGLRIRPSL
+1475 LGMRIRPSL

>member
-1 MLIANLRTKRTLLSL
+1 MLIENLRTKRTLLSL

-45 YSTQS
+45 YSAQS
-50 GKQYWVLTGTEQT
+50 GKQYWVLTGAEQT

-74 NGTVKLPDQIP
+74 NGTVKQANQIP

-100 GNQMTVGGQTSTF
+100 GNQMTIGGQTSTF
-113 ASAVLV
+113 ASAFLV

-131 ADANKATLNTSAD
+131 VDANKVTLD
-144 AAGSYAFS
+144 ANVEASGGYAFT

-166 SETVIDDVEIN
+166 SETVIGDVEIN
-177 VTVDPSDV
+177 LIADPSDD
-185 SLEDLG
+185 SDEDIG

-196 GAYVDN
+196 GAYVN
-202 LSAEAGM
+202 NPSAEAGM
-209 TSSVHFSGNSL
+209 TSSVRFSGNSL
-220 TLSDTKIAA
+220 TLSGTKIDA
-229 PKEMYVDGVM
+229 PEIYVDGVM
-239 TEQVNTVV
+239 TQQVNTVV
-247 AEDNRFVLENLTI
+247 AEDNRFVLENLSI
-260 TTDTGYFRGVTTVG
+260 TTDDGHFRGVTAFG
-274 ADEAQIDRNKT
+274 ADEVQIHRNAT
-285 TVTDLTFSSTDFA
+285 TAKDLTLSPKTFA
-298 YVEGME
+298 VVEGME
-304 VYDFGRAEAAN
+304 VNGFGRAEAAN
-315 NTYIADGIELNGSD
+315 NTYTADGIELNGSD
-329 LILSG
+329 LILRG
-334 GWFQDGDSAVFA
+334 GRFLDGDSAVFA
-346 NNTVNIAD
+346 NNTVNIAN

-370 QTRDVADVTANATTV
+370 QTSDVADVSANATTV

-407 ARAVSVSDAETV
+407 ALAVSVFDAETV
-419 SASGNLLSAH
+419 SASDNLLSAH

-449 SVSLIGNK
+449 SVSLTGNR
-457 VELSNS
+457 VELSNVES
-463 ETMQSTDFENGL
+463 QLDSDFENGL
-475 TIYGARAAI
+475 TIYGARVAI
-484 TGNAEISR
+484 SGNAEISR
-492 NAVSVKDVTAAD
+492 NEVSVKDVTAAD
-504 LRLYGGRYWAVGST
+504 LRLYGGRYWAVGLA

-553 EAYHSGADISTVTLQ
+553 EVYHSGADTSTVTLQ
-568 NNRARVLDSDFAG
+568 NNRARVLDSKFIG
-581 QFGVAGAE
+581 QLGVAGAE

-594 SADVSN
+594 SAVVSN
-600 NAVELRNVT
+600 NAVELSNVT
-609 ADHFSAL
+609 ADRFYAL
-616 GASYVGYVTADQ
+616 GASYVGSDTADQ

-680 DATLSGESYV
+680 DVTLSGEV
-690 MSVSATDAGE
+690 RVLATWASEAGE
-700 ARALNNTLE
+700 VRASNNTLRI
-709 VSGLTAR
+709 SGLTAD
-716 NDQGTAVTHVV
+716 NNQADTASEVIAVD
-727 AAHLDATQA
+727 LDAMQA
-736 VAENNATVVEDS
+736 EVENNSMV
-748 SFTGTTRLWGV
+748 
-759 RLVAENQ
+759 
-766 GIASENHVA
+766 
-775 LSGTKFSGTSNVA
+775 
-788 AVSLGATQAETENNV
+788 
-803 IIVEDSSFTGTTS
+803 VEDSSFTGTTS
-816 LLGVRLTAENQGV
+816 LLGVQLAVENRGV

-838 GTKFSGTSNVAT
+838 GTEFSGTSNVAA
-850 VLLGATQAETENN
+850 VFLGATQAEAENN
-863 AIVVE
+863 AMVVE

-881 QLAAEKRGVASGTS
+881 QLAAENRGVASGTS

-900 ATVSGYGLIEAVSVY
+900 VEVSGYGLIEAVSVY

-944 DSSGKTVSVQN
+944 DGSGKTVSVQN

-1046 ASGNV
+1046 ASGDV

-1070 VYDVSIKNGTST
+1070 VYDISIKNGTST

-1117 EANKMNAVLTVKKAT
+1117 EANKEKAVLTVTDADA
-1132 GGQTEFD
+1132 GQMEFN
-1139 GVTIEIASDDFLD
+1139 GVTIEIASNDFLE

-1179 FIETTYTA
+1179 FLETTYTA

-1197 NLTSENNL
+1197 NLTSENDL

-1288 VNPNWTMAGFV
+1288 INPNWTMAGFV

-1378 WDLSE
+1378 WDLNE

-1398 DDDDVSLNNRYN
+1398 DDDDVDLNNRYN
-1410 DKLDLDS
+1410 DKLELDS

-1425 GARLLG
+1425 GACLLG

>member
-1 MLIANLRTKRTLLSL
+1 MLIENLRTKRTLLSL
-16 AVAAALTLSVQASAA
+16 AVAAALTLSVQANAT
-31 DTLQGKV
+31 DTLQGQV
-38 VADEAPN
+38 VADKAPN
-45 YSTQS
+45 YSAQS
-50 GKQYWVLTGTEQT
+50 GKQYWVLTGAEQT
-63 AESNALTINDA
+63 VESNALTINDA

-100 GNQMTVGGQTSTF
+100 GNQMTVGGQNSTF
-113 ASAVLV
+113 ASAVLL

-131 ADANKATLNTSAD
+131 ADANKVALNTSAD
-144 AAGSYAFS
+144 AAGSYAFT
-152 NIFATRIGEATIRN
+152 NILAMKIVDATIRN

-177 VTVDPSDV
+177 VTVDPSDDSV
-185 SLEDLG
+185 EDLG

-196 GAYVDN
+196 GASVDN
-202 LSAEAGM
+202 LSADAGM
-209 TSSVHFSGNSL
+209 TSSVRFSGNSL
-220 TLSDTKIAA
+220 TLSGTKIDA
-229 PKEMYVDGVM
+229 PEIYVDGVM
-239 TEQVNTVV
+239 SQQVNTVV
-247 AEDNRFVLENLTI
+247 AEDNRFVLENLSI
-260 TTDTGYFRGVTTVG
+260 TTDDGHFRGVTAVG
-274 ADEAQIDRNKT
+274 ADEAQIYRNET
-285 TVTDLTFSSTDFA
+285 TVTGLIFSSTDFA
-298 YVEGME
+298 SVEGME
-304 VYDFGRAEAAN
+304 VNGFGRAEAAN
-315 NTYIADGIELNGSD
+315 NTYTADGIELNGSD
-329 LILSG
+329 LILRG
-334 GWFQDGDSAVFA
+334 GRFLDGDSAVFA

-354 VTAGSVS
+354 ITAGSTS
-361 GELLTVYGI
+361 GELLTVYGML
-370 QTRDVADVTANATTV
+370 TSGVADVTANATTV

-391 LSPWDAGSS
+391 LSPSAAGSS
-400 YETESLW
+400 VETESLS
-407 ARAVSVSDAETV
+407 ALAVSVFDAETV
-419 SASGNLLSAH
+419 SASDNLLSAH

-436 ILSAA
+436 MLSAA

-449 SVSLIGNK
+449 SVSLTGNK

-504 LRLYGGRYWAVGST
+504 LRLYGGRYWAVGLT

-553 EAYHSGADISTVTLQ
+553 EAYHSGADTSTVTLQ
-568 NNRARVLDSDFAG
+568 NNRARVLDSEFTG
-581 QFGVAGAE
+581 QLGVAGAE

-639 AEGVTASDYAQ
+639 AEGVTASNYSQ

-674 NRLEMT
+674 NWLEMT

-709 VSGLTAR
+709 VSGLTAS
-716 NDQGTAVTHVV
+716 NDQGTAETIVV

-736 VAENNATVVEDS
+736 VAENNAMVIKNSSFAGTTVLEGVNQRTENSAVASGNSVSVSKTNFSGESSVFAVDLVAVQAEVENNSTVVEDS
-748 SFTGTTRLWGV
+748 SFAG
-759 RLVAENQ
+759 
-766 GIASENHVA
+766 
-775 LSGTKFSGTSNVA
+775 
-788 AVSLGATQAETENNV
+788 
-803 IIVEDSSFTGTTS
+803 
-816 LLGVRLTAENQGV
+816 
-829 ASGNNVALS
+829 
-838 GTKFSGTSNVAT
+838 AT
-850 VLLGATQAETENN
+850 VLEGVNLTTEN
-863 AIVVE
+863 
-868 DSSFTGTTSLLGV
+868 
-881 QLAAEKRGVASGTS
+881 RGVVSGTG

-900 ATVSGYGLIEAVSVY
+900 ATVTGYGLIQAVAVQSPN
-915 SQDTV
+915 TV
-920 EVNNSTLLLSDV
+920 EVDNSTLLLSDV
-932 SMDGEPALIAGV
+932 SMEGEQALIAGV
-944 DSSGKTVSVQN
+944 AIFGKTVSVQN
-955 TLVQATEVD
+955 TFVQAT
-964 IQDNKELKE
+964 QLTMKDNGE
-973 RNVLAGVSAFITND
+973 RNALGGVSVEIND
-987 GGTFTNKNT
+987 GGTFTNENT
-996 VVSVN
+996 VVSLLN
-1001 KSDITNGYV
+1001 NSEITDGYV
-1010 AGTLVALADG
+1010 AGTLVSLVDG
-1020 GQVEINNQTVVVSYS
+1020 GQVEINNQTVVVSNS

-1046 ASGNV
+1046 ASGDV

-1082 RSGNDVE
+1082 RGGNDVE
-1089 LTNSRLQLSGINEV
+1089 LTNSRLQLSGINTV
-1103 GSISGFDTIGLNVT
+1103 GSISGFETIGLNVT
-1117 EANKMNAVLTVKKAT
+1117 EANKEKAVLTVTDADA
-1132 GGQTEFD
+1132 GQMEFD
-1139 GVTIEIASDDFLD
+1139 GVTIEIASDDFLE
-1152 SSDTYQLINVEG
+1152 SSNTYQLINVEG
-1164 GKYTFKDLTVKESHT
+1164 GTYTFTDLTVKESHT

-1187 DGDVVLGNGE
+1187 DGKVVLGDGNS
-1197 NLTSENNL
+1197 LTSENDL

-1225 GTVAFI
+1225 GTIAFI

-1288 VNPNWTMAGFV
+1288 INPNWTMAGFV

-1378 WDLSE
+1378 WDLNE

-1398 DDDDVSLNNRYN
+1398 DDDDVDLNNRYN
-1410 DKLDLDS
+1410 DKLELDS

>member
-1 MLIANLRTKRTLLSL
+1 MLIENLRTKRTLLSL
-16 AVAAALTLSVQASAA
+16 AVAAALTLSVQANAT
-31 DTLQGKV
+31 DTLQGQV
-38 VADEAPN
+38 VADKAPN
-45 YSTQS
+45 YSAQS
-50 GKQYWVLTGTEQT
+50 GKQYWVLTGAEQT

-100 GNQMTVGGQTSTF
+100 GNQMTVGGQNSTF
-113 ASAVLV
+113 ASAVLL

-131 ADANKATLNTSAD
+131 ADANKVALNTSAD
-144 AAGSYAFS
+144 AAGSYAFT
-152 NIFATRIGEATIRN
+152 NILAMKIVDATIRN

-177 VTVDPSDV
+177 VTVDPSDDSV
-185 SLEDLG
+185 EDLG

-196 GAYVDN
+196 GASVDN
-202 LSAEAGM
+202 LSADAGM
-209 TSSVHFSGNSL
+209 TSSVRFSGNSL
-220 TLSDTKIAA
+220 TLSGTKIDA
-229 PKEMYVDGVM
+229 PEIYVDGVM
-239 TEQVNTVV
+239 SQQVNTVV
-247 AEDNRFVLENLTI
+247 AEDNRFVLENLSI
-260 TTDTGYFRGVTTVG
+260 TTDDGHFRGVTAVG
-274 ADEAQIDRNKT
+274 ADEAQIYRNET
-285 TVTDLTFSSTDFA
+285 TVTGLIFSSTDFA
-298 YVEGME
+298 SVEGME
-304 VYDFGRAEAAN
+304 VNGFGRAEAAN
-315 NTYIADGIELNGSD
+315 NTYTADGIELNGSD
-329 LILSG
+329 LILRG
-334 GWFQDGDSAVFA
+334 GRFLDGDSVVFS

-354 VTAGSVS
+354 ITAGSTS
-361 GELLTVYGI
+361 GELLTVYGML
-370 QTRDVADVTANATTV
+370 TSGVADVTANATTV

-400 YETESLW
+400 VETESLS
-407 ARAVSVSDAETV
+407 ALAVSVFDAETV
-419 SASGNLLSAH
+419 SASDNLLSGH

-441 YVSGEDTA
+441 YVSGKDTA

-553 EAYHSGADISTVTLQ
+553 EVYHSGADTSTVTLQ
-568 NNRARVLDSDFAG
+568 NNRARVLDSKFIG
-581 QFGVAGAE
+581 QLGVAGAE

-594 SADVSN
+594 SAVVSN

-609 ADHFSAL
+609 ADRFYAL
-616 GASYVGYVTADQ
+616 GASYVGSDTADQ

-680 DATLSGESYV
+680 DVTLSGEV
-690 MSVSATDAGE
+690 RVLATWASEAGE
-700 ARALNNTLE
+700 VRASNNTLRI
-709 VSGLTAR
+709 SGLTAD
-716 NDQGTAVTHVV
+716 NNQADTASEVIAVD
-727 AAHLDATQA
+727 LDAMQA
-736 VAENNATVVEDS
+736 EVENNSMV
-748 SFTGTTRLWGV
+748 
-759 RLVAENQ
+759 
-766 GIASENHVA
+766 
-775 LSGTKFSGTSNVA
+775 
-788 AVSLGATQAETENNV
+788 
-803 IIVEDSSFTGTTS
+803 VEDSSFTGTTS
-816 LLGVRLTAENQGV
+816 LLGVQLAVENRGV

-838 GTKFSGTSNVAT
+838 GTEFSGTSNVAA
-850 VLLGATQAETENN
+850 VFLGATQAEAENN

-881 QLAAEKRGVASGTS
+881 HLAAEKRGVASGTS

-1046 ASGNV
+1046 ASGDV

-1117 EANKMNAVLTVKKAT
+1117 QDNIDQAVLTVTQAAE
-1132 GGQTEFD
+1132 GQTKFD
-1139 GVTIEIASDDFLD
+1139 GVTIEIASDDFLE

-1197 NLTSENNL
+1197 NLTSENDL

-1288 VNPNWTMAGFV
+1288 NNPNWTMAGFV

-1378 WDLSE
+1378 WDLNE

-1398 DDDDVSLNNRYN
+1398 DDDDVDLNNRYN

-1475 LGLRIRPSL
+1475 LGMRIRPSL

>member
-1 MLIANLRTKRTLLSL
+1 MLIENLRTKRTLLSL
-16 AVAAALTLSVQASAA
+16 AVATALTLSVQANAA

-50 GKQYWVLTGTEQT
+50 GKQYWVLTGAEQT

-74 NGTVKLPDQIP
+74 NGTVKQANQIP

-100 GNQMTVGGQTSTF
+100 GNQMTIGGQTSTF
-113 ASAVLV
+113 TSAFLV

-131 ADANKATLNTSAD
+131 ADANKVTLD
-144 AAGSYAFS
+144 ANVEASGGYAFT

-166 SETVIDDVEIN
+166 SETVIGDVEIN
-177 VTVDPSDV
+177 LIADPSDD
-185 SLEDLG
+185 SDEDIG

-196 GAYVDN
+196 GAYVN
-202 LSAEAGM
+202 NPSAEAEM
-209 TSSVHFSGNSL
+209 TSSVRFSGNSL
-220 TLSDTKIAA
+220 TLSGTKIDA
-229 PKEMYVDGVM
+229 PEIYVDGVL
-239 TEQVNTVV
+239 TQQVNTVV
-247 AEDNRFVLENLTI
+247 AEDNRYVLENLSI
-260 TTDTGYFRGVTTVG
+260 TTDDGHFRGVTAFG
-274 ADEAQIDRNKT
+274 ADEVQIHRNAT
-285 TVTDLTFSSTDFA
+285 TAKDLTLSPKTFA
-298 YVEGME
+298 VVEGME
-304 VYDFGRAEAAN
+304 VNGFGRAEAAN
-315 NTYIADGIELNGSD
+315 NTYTADGIELNGSD
-329 LILSG
+329 LILRG
-334 GWFQDGDSAVFA
+334 GRFLDGDSAVFA

-354 VTAGSVS
+354 ITAGSTS
-361 GELLTVYGI
+361 GELLTVYGML
-370 QTRDVADVTANATTV
+370 TSGVADVTANATTV

-391 LSPWDAGSS
+391 LSPSAAGSS
-400 YETESLW
+400 VETESLS
-407 ARAVSVSDAETV
+407 ALAVSVSDAETV
-419 SASGNLLSAH
+419 SASDNLLSVH
-429 DVHVHSA
+429 DVHVYSA

-484 TGNAEISR
+484 SGNAEISR
-492 NAVSVKDVTAAD
+492 NEVSVKDVTSAD
-504 LRLYGGRYWAVGST
+504 LRLYGGRYWAVGSA

-553 EAYHSGADISTVTLQ
+553 EAYHSGVDNSTVTLQ
-568 NNRARVLDSDFAG
+568 NNRARVLDSKFTG
-581 QFGVAGAE
+581 QLGVAGAE

-628 ADVVMNGNTLI
+628 ADVVMNCNTLI
-639 AEGVTASDYAQ
+639 AEGVTASNYSQ

-663 EVYGQ
+663 EAYGQ

-709 VSGLTAR
+709 VSGLTAS
-716 NDQGTAVTHVV
+716 NDQGTAETIVV
-727 AAHLDATQA
+727 AAHLYATQA
-736 VAENNATVVEDS
+736 VAENNAMVIKNSSFVGTTVLEGVNQRTENSGVASGNSVSVSKTNFSGTNNVFAVDLVAMKAEVENNSMVVEDS
-748 SFTGTTRLWGV
+748 SFAGTTALEGV
-759 RLVAENQ
+759 NLTTENR
-766 GIASENHVA
+766 GVV
-775 LSGTKFSGTSNVA
+775 SGTG
-788 AVSLGATQAETENNV
+788 
-803 IIVEDSSFTGTTS
+803 
-816 LLGVRLTAENQGV
+816 
-829 ASGNNVALS
+829 
-838 GTKFSGTSNVAT
+838 
-850 VLLGATQAETENN
+850 
-863 AIVVE
+863 
-868 DSSFTGTTSLLGV
+868 
-881 QLAAEKRGVASGTS
+881 

-1010 AGTLVALADG
+1010 AGTLVSLVDG
-1020 GQVEINNQTVVVSYS
+1020 GQVEINNQTVVVSNS

-1046 ASGNV
+1046 ASGDV

-1070 VYDVSIKNGTST
+1070 VYDVSVKSETST
-1082 RSGNDVE
+1082 RGGNDVE

-1323 VGFAT
+1323 VGFASET
-1328 RYQTDGVLYVDGSLR
+1328 
-1343 AGRATTE
+1343 
-1350 FAGRYGQDS
+1350 S
-1359 ASYDAKSLYMS
+1359 AAP
-1370 AHVGLGAL
+1370 
-1378 WDLSE
+1378 
-1383 SLKLDTYARYMVTYL
+1383 R
-1398 DDDDVSLNNRYN
+1398 
-1410 DKLDLDS
+1410 
-1417 TVTHAVRA
+1417 
-1425 GARLLG
+1425 
-1431 DFNDYASW
+1431 
-1439 KVGAAYEHVFDGDAE
+1439 
-1454 SAVNSFSLD
+1454 FS
-1463 VPSLE
+1463 
-1468 GDTGVFE
+1468 
-1475 LGLRIRPSL
+1475 RIRSRFL
-1484 ESNWAVDLGAKGYV
+1484 EPGIGTTLGYL
-1498 GDREGV
+1498 
-1504 TGNMTVRYS
+1504 
-1513 F
+1513 

>member
-1 MLIANLRTKRTLLSL
+1 MLIESLRTKRTLLSL

-74 NGTVKLPDQIP
+74 NGTVQLPDQIP
-85 VSHIYLSEADKAVAN
+85 VSHIYLSDADKAVAN

-131 ADANKATLNTSAD
+131 ADANKVTLNTSAD

-247 AEDNRFVLENLTI
+247 AEDNRLVLENLTI

-315 NTYIADGIELNGSD
+315 NTYMADGIELNGSD

-370 QTRDVADVTANATTV
+370 QTRDVADVTANATMV

-553 EAYHSGADISTVTLQ
+553 EAYHSGADTSTVTLQ
-568 NNRARVLDSDFAG
+568 NNRARVLDSEFTG
-581 QFGVAGAE
+581 QLGVAGAE

-639 AEGVTASDYAQ
+639 AEGVTASNYSQ

-716 NDQGTAVTHVV
+716 NDQDTAVTNVV

-766 GIASENHVA
+766 GIASGNHVA

-788 AVSLGATQAETENNV
+788 A
-803 IIVEDSSFTGTTS
+803 
-816 LLGVRLTAENQGV
+816 
-829 ASGNNVALS
+829 
-838 GTKFSGTSNVAT
+838 

-881 QLAAEKRGVASGTS
+881 HLAAEKRGVASGTS

-944 DSSGKTVSVQN
+944 DSSGKTVTVQN

-1051 SARINNQT
+1051 SARIDNQT

-1117 EANKMNAVLTVKKAT
+1117 EVNKMNAVLTVKKAT

-1139 GVTIEIASDDFLD
+1139 GVTLEIASDDFLD

-1378 WDLSE
+1378 WDLNE

-1475 LGLRIRPSL
+1475 LGLRICPSL

>member
-1 MLIANLRTKRTLLSL
+1 MLIENLRTKRTLLSL
-16 AVAAALTLSVQASAA
+16 AVATALTLSVQANAA

-50 GKQYWVLTGTEQT
+50 GEQYWVLTGAEQT

-74 NGTVKLPDQIP
+74 NGTVKQANQIP

-100 GNQMTVGGQTSTF
+100 GNQMTIGGQTSTF
-113 ASAVLV
+113 ASAFLV

-131 ADANKATLNTSAD
+131 VDANKVTLD
-144 AAGSYAFS
+144 ANVEASGGYAFT

-166 SETVIDDVEIN
+166 SETVIGDVEIN
-177 VTVDPSDV
+177 LIADPSDD
-185 SLEDLG
+185 SDEDIG

-196 GAYVDN
+196 GAYVN
-202 LSAEAGM
+202 NPSAEAGM
-209 TSSVHFSGNSL
+209 TSSVRFSGNSL
-220 TLSDTKIAA
+220 TLSGTKIDA
-229 PKEMYVDGVM
+229 PEIYVDGVM
-239 TEQVNTVV
+239 TQQVNTVV
-247 AEDNRFVLENLTI
+247 AEDNRFVLENLSI
-260 TTDTGYFRGVTTVG
+260 TTDDGHFRGVTAFG
-274 ADEAQIDRNKT
+274 ADEVQIHRNAT
-285 TVTDLTFSSTDFA
+285 TAKDLTLSPKTFA
-298 YVEGME
+298 VVEGME
-304 VYDFGRAEAAN
+304 VNGFGRAEAAN
-315 NTYIADGIELNGSD
+315 NTYTADGIELNGSD
-329 LILSG
+329 LILRG
-334 GWFQDGDSAVFA
+334 GRFLDGDSAVFA
-346 NNTVNIAD
+346 NNTVNIAN

-370 QTRDVADVTANATTV
+370 QTSDVADVSANATTV

-419 SASGNLLSAH
+419 SASDNLLSVL

-484 TGNAEISR
+484 SGNAEISR
-492 NAVSVKDVTAAD
+492 NEVSVKDVTAAD
-504 LRLYGGRYWAVGST
+504 LRLYGGRYWAVDSA

-553 EAYHSGADISTVTLQ
+553 EVYHSGADTSTVTLQ
-568 NNRARVLDSDFAG
+568 NNRARVLDSKFTG
-581 QFGVAGAE
+581 QLGVAGAE

-594 SADVSN
+594 SAVVSN
-600 NAVELRNVT
+600 NAVELSNVT
-609 ADHFSAL
+609 ADRFYAL
-616 GASYVGYVTADQ
+616 GASYVGSETADQ

-655 SFFTDGDE
+655 SLFTDGDE

-680 DATLSGESYV
+680 DATLSGGSSV
-690 MSVSATDAGE
+690 MSVSATEAGE

-709 VSGLTAR
+709 VSGLTAS
-716 NDQGTAVTHVV
+716 NDQGTAVTNVV

-736 VAENNATVVEDS
+736 VAENNATV
-748 SFTGTTRLWGV
+748 
-759 RLVAENQ
+759 
-766 GIASENHVA
+766 
-775 LSGTKFSGTSNVA
+775 
-788 AVSLGATQAETENNV
+788 
-803 IIVEDSSFTGTTS
+803 VEDSSFTGTTS

-863 AIVVE
+863 AMLVE

-881 QLAAEKRGVASGTS
+881 QLAAENRGVASGTS

-900 ATVSGYGLIEAVSVY
+900 VEVSGYGLIEAVSVY
-915 SQDTV
+915 SQNTV
-920 EVNNSTLLLSDV
+920 EVDNSTLLLSNV

-944 DSSGKTVSVQN
+944 DSLGKTVSVQN
-955 TLVQATEVD
+955 ILVQATEVD

-996 VVSVN
+996 IVSVN

-1020 GQVEINNQTVVVSYS
+1020 GQVEINNQTVVVSNS

-1046 ASGNV
+1046 ASGDV

-1070 VYDVSIKNGTST
+1070 VYDVSVKSETST

-1089 LTNSRLQLSGINEV
+1089 LTNSRLQLSGTNTV

-1117 EANKMNAVLTVKKAT
+1117 QDNIDQAVLTVTEAAE
-1132 GGQTEFD
+1132 GQTKFD
-1139 GVTIEIASDDFLD
+1139 GVTIEIASDDFLE

-1197 NLTSENNL
+1197 NLTSENDL

-1288 VNPNWTMAGFV
+1288 INPNWTMAGFV

-1378 WDLSE
+1378 WDLNE

-1398 DDDDVSLNNRYN
+1398 DDDDVDLNNRYN

-1475 LGLRIRPSL
+1475 LGMRIRPSL

>member
-45 YSTQS
+45 YSAQS

-74 NGTVKLPDQIP
+74 NGTVQLPDQIP
-85 VSHIYLSEADKAVAN
+85 VSHIYLSDADKAVAN

-131 ADANKATLNTSAD
+131 ADANKVTLNTSAD

-196 GAYVDN
+196 GAYVDI

-315 NTYIADGIELNGSD
+315 NTYMADGIELNGSD

-346 NNTVNIAD
+346 NNTVSIAD

-361 GELLTVYGI
+361 GELLTVNGI

-419 SASGNLLSAH
+419 SASDNLLSAH

-709 VSGLTAR
+709 VSGLTVR
-716 NDQGTAVTHVV
+716 NDQGTAVTNVV

-766 GIASENHVA
+766 GIASGNHVA
-775 LSGTKFSGTSNVA
+775 LSGTKFSGSSNVA
-788 AVSLGATQAETENNV
+788 A
-803 IIVEDSSFTGTTS
+803 
-816 LLGVRLTAENQGV
+816 
-829 ASGNNVALS
+829 
-838 GTKFSGTSNVAT
+838 

-863 AIVVE
+863 AMLVE

-1117 EANKMNAVLTVKKAT
+1117 EANKEKAVLTVTDADA
-1132 GGQTEFD
+1132 GQMEFN
-1139 GVTIEIASDDFLD
+1139 GVTIEIASDDFLE

-1164 GKYTFKDLTVKESHT
+1164 GKYTFKDLAVKESHT
-1179 FIETTYTA
+1179 FLETTYTA
-1187 DGDVVLGNGE
+1187 EDDVVLDADHG
-1197 NLTSENNL
+1197 LTSENDL

-1370 AHVGLGAL
+1370 AHVGLGAM

>member
-1 MLIANLRTKRTLLSL
+1 MPDTGLAL
-16 AVAAALTLSVQASAA
+16 AVTKKTPLR
-31 DTLQGKV
+31 K
-38 VADEAPN
+38 
-45 YSTQS
+45 
-50 GKQYWVLTGTEQT
+50 
-63 AESNALTINDA
+63 
-74 NGTVKLPDQIP
+74 
-85 VSHIYLSEADKAVAN
+85 
-100 GNQMTVGGQTSTF
+100 
-113 ASAVLV
+113 
-119 MNVWADNVDSLE
+119 SLE
-131 ADANKATLNTSAD
+131 RTVFRSGVLLGPS
-144 AAGSYAFS
+144 FHQP
-152 NIFATRIGEATIRN
+152 RISSDPRFCMAKI
-166 SETVIDDVEIN
+166 SETIVE
-177 VTVDPSDV
+177 T
-185 SLEDLG
+185 
-191 AFWAW
+191 
-196 GAYVDN
+196 N
-202 LSAEAGM
+202 LAG
-209 TSSVHFSGNSL
+209 G
-220 TLSDTKIAA
+220 
-229 PKEMYVDGVM
+229 
-239 TEQVNTVV
+239 
-247 AEDNRFVLENLTI
+247 
-260 TTDTGYFRGVTTVG
+260 
-274 ADEAQIDRNKT
+274 
-285 TVTDLTFSSTDFA
+285 
-298 YVEGME
+298 
-304 VYDFGRAEAAN
+304 
-315 NTYIADGIELNGSD
+315 
-329 LILSG
+329 
-334 GWFQDGDSAVFA
+334 
-346 NNTVNIAD
+346 
-354 VTAGSVS
+354 
-361 GELLTVYGI
+361 
-370 QTRDVADVTANATTV
+370 
-385 TLDKIT
+385 
-391 LSPWDAGSS
+391 
-400 YETESLW
+400 
-407 ARAVSVSDAETV
+407 
-419 SASGNLLSAH
+419 
-429 DVHVHSA
+429 
-436 ILSAA
+436 
-441 YVSGEDTA
+441 
-449 SVSLIGNK
+449 
-457 VELSNS
+457 
-463 ETMQSTDFENGL
+463 
-475 TIYGARAAI
+475 
-484 TGNAEISR
+484 
-492 NAVSVKDVTAAD
+492 
-504 LRLYGGRYWAVGST
+504 
-518 QNASVVMNGNLLEVE
+518 
-533 NVTNT
+533 
-538 GPEADLWAARAGLGD
+538 
-553 EAYHSGADISTVTLQ
+553 HSGADISTVTLQ
-568 NNRARVLDSDFAG
+568 NNRARVLDTDFAG

-594 SADVSN
+594 SAVVSN

-609 ADHFSAL
+609 ADRFSAL
-616 GASYVGYVTADQ
+616 GASYVGYEMADQ

-680 DATLSGESYV
+680 DATLSGGSSV

-716 NDQGTAVTHVV
+716 NDQGTAVPNVV
-727 AAHLDATQA
+727 AAHLDAKQA
-736 VAENNATVVEDS
+736 VAENNATV
-748 SFTGTTRLWGV
+748 
-759 RLVAENQ
+759 
-766 GIASENHVA
+766 
-775 LSGTKFSGTSNVA
+775 
-788 AVSLGATQAETENNV
+788 
-803 IIVEDSSFTGTTS
+803 VEDSSFTGTTS
-816 LLGVRLTAENQGV
+816 LLGVRLTAENQGG
-829 ASGNNVALS
+829 ASGNKVALS
-838 GTKFSGTSNVAT
+838 GTKFSGSSNVAA

-973 RNVLAGVSAFITND
+973 RYVLAGVSAFITND

-1089 LTNSRLQLSGINEV
+1089 LTNSRLQLSGTNTV

-1117 EANKMNAVLTVKKAT
+1117 EANKEKAVLTVTDADA
-1132 GGQTEFD
+1132 GQMEFN
-1139 GVTIEIASDDFLD
+1139 GVTIEIASDDFLE

-1164 GKYTFKDLTVKESHT
+1164 GKYTFKNLTVKESHT

-1311 GTRGDGDHEYFG
+1311 GTRVDGDHEYFG

-1328 RYQTDGVLYVDGSLR
+1328 RYQTDGVFYVDGSLR

-1378 WDLSE
+1378 WDLNE

>member
-1 MLIANLRTKRTLLSL
+1 MLIENLRTKRTLLSL
-16 AVAAALTLSVQASAA
+16 AVATALTLSVQANAA

-50 GKQYWVLTGTEQT
+50 GKQYWVLTGAEQT

-74 NGTVKLPDQIP
+74 NGTVKQADQIP
-85 VSHIYLSEADKAVAN
+85 VSHIYLFEADKAVAN

-131 ADANKATLNTSAD
+131 ADANKVTLNTSAD

-152 NIFATRIGEATIRN
+152 NILATRIGEATIRN

-177 VTVDPSDV
+177 VTVDSSDV

-196 GAYVDN
+196 GASVDN
-202 LSAEAGM
+202 LSADAGM
-209 TSSVHFSGNSL
+209 TSSVRFSGNSL
-220 TLSDTKIAA
+220 TLSGTKIDA
-229 PKEMYVDGVM
+229 PEIYVDGVM
-239 TEQVNTVV
+239 SQQLNTVV
-247 AEDNRFVLENLTI
+247 AEDNRFVLENLSI
-260 TTDTGYFRGVTTVG
+260 TTDDGHFRGVTAFG
-274 ADEAQIDRNKT
+274 ADEVQIHRNET
-285 TVTDLTFSSTDFA
+285 TVTRLTFSSTDFA
-298 YVEGME
+298 SVEGME
-304 VYDFGRAEAAN
+304 VNGFGRAEVAN
-315 NTYIADGIELNGSD
+315 NTYTADGIELNGSD
-329 LILSG
+329 LILRG
-334 GWFQDGDSAVFA
+334 GRFLDGDSAVFA

-354 VTAGSVS
+354 VTAGSTS

-370 QTRDVADVTANATTV
+370 QTRDVADVLANATTV

-400 YETESLW
+400 VETESLW

-419 SASGNLLSAH
+419 SASDNLLSAH

-449 SVSLIGNK
+449 SVSLTGNK

-484 TGNAEISR
+484 SGNAEISR
-492 NAVSVKDVTAAD
+492 NEVSVKDVTAAD
-504 LRLYGGRYWAVGST
+504 LRLYGGRYWAVGLA

-553 EAYHSGADISTVTLQ
+553 EVYHSGADTSTVTLQ
-568 NNRARVLDSDFAG
+568 NNRARVLDSKFIG
-581 QFGVAGAE
+581 QLGVAGAE

-594 SADVSN
+594 SAVVSN

-609 ADHFSAL
+609 ADRFYAL
-616 GASYVGYVTADQ
+616 GASYVGSDTADQ

-680 DATLSGESYV
+680 DVTLSGEV
-690 MSVSATDAGE
+690 RVLATWASEAGE
-700 ARALNNTLE
+700 VRASNNTLRI
-709 VSGLTAR
+709 SGLTAD
-716 NDQGTAVTHVV
+716 NNQADTASEVIAVD
-727 AAHLDATQA
+727 LDAMQA
-736 VAENNATVVEDS
+736 EVENNSMV
-748 SFTGTTRLWGV
+748 
-759 RLVAENQ
+759 
-766 GIASENHVA
+766 
-775 LSGTKFSGTSNVA
+775 
-788 AVSLGATQAETENNV
+788 
-803 IIVEDSSFTGTTS
+803 VEDSSFTGTTS
-816 LLGVRLTAENQGV
+816 LLGVQLAVENRGV

-838 GTKFSGTSNVAT
+838 GTEFSGTSNVAA
-850 VLLGATQAETENN
+850 VFLGATQAEAENN
-863 AIVVE
+863 AMVVE

-881 QLAAEKRGVASGTS
+881 QLAAENRGVASGTS
-895 VSVSG
+895 VSVFG
-900 ATVSGYGLIEAVSVY
+900 VEVSGYGLIEAVSVY

-944 DSSGKTVSVQN
+944 DGSGKTVSVQN
-955 TLVQATEVD
+955 TFVQAT
-964 IQDNKELKE
+964 QLTMKDNGE
-973 RNVLAGVSAFITND
+973 RNALGGVSVEIND
-987 GGTFTNKNT
+987 GGTFTNENT
-996 VVSVN
+996 VVSLLN
-1001 KSDITNGYV
+1001 NSEITDGYV
-1010 AGTLVALADG
+1010 AGTLVSLVDG

-1046 ASGNV
+1046 ASGDV

-1117 EANKMNAVLTVKKAT
+1117 QDNIDQAVLTVTQAAE
-1132 GGQTEFD
+1132 GQTKFD
-1139 GVTIEIASDDFLD
+1139 GVTIEIASDDFLE

-1179 FIETTYTA
+1179 FIETTYMA
-1187 DGDVVLGNGE
+1187 DGKVVLDDGNS
-1197 NLTSENNL
+1197 LTSENDL

-1299 EAGWANSASHVE
+1299 EAGWANSASHME

-1328 RYQTDGVLYVDGSLR
+1328 RYQTDGVLYADGSLR

-1378 WDLSE
+1378 WDLNE

-1410 DKLDLDS
+1410 DKLELDS

-1475 LGLRIRPSL
+1475 LGLRIHPSL

>member
-1 MLIANLRTKRTLLSL
+1 MLIENLRTKRTLLSL
-16 AVAAALTLSVQASAA
+16 AVATALTLSVQANAA

-50 GKQYWVLTGTEQT
+50 GEQYWVLTGAEQT

-74 NGTVKLPDQIP
+74 NGTVKQANQIP

-100 GNQMTVGGQTSTF
+100 GNQMTIGGQTSTF
-113 ASAVLV
+113 ASAFLV

-131 ADANKATLNTSAD
+131 VDANKVTLD
-144 AAGSYAFS
+144 ANVEASGGYAFT

-166 SETVIDDVEIN
+166 SETVIGDVEIN
-177 VTVDPSDV
+177 LIADPSDD
-185 SLEDLG
+185 SDEDIG

-196 GAYVDN
+196 GAYVN
-202 LSAEAGM
+202 NPSAEAGM
-209 TSSVHFSGNSL
+209 TSSVRFSGNSL
-220 TLSDTKIAA
+220 TLSGTKIDA
-229 PKEMYVDGVM
+229 PEIYVDGVM
-239 TEQVNTVV
+239 TQQVNTVV
-247 AEDNRFVLENLTI
+247 AEDNRFVLENLSI
-260 TTDTGYFRGVTTVG
+260 TTDDGHFRGVTAFG
-274 ADEAQIDRNKT
+274 ADEVQIHRNAT
-285 TVTDLTFSSTDFA
+285 TAKDLTLSPKTFA
-298 YVEGME
+298 VVEGME
-304 VYDFGRAEAAN
+304 VNGFGRAEAAN
-315 NTYIADGIELNGSD
+315 NTYTADGIELNGSD
-329 LILSG
+329 LILRG
-334 GWFQDGDSAVFA
+334 GRFLDGDSAVFA
-346 NNTVNIAD
+346 NNTVNIAN

-370 QTRDVADVTANATTV
+370 QTSDVADVSANATTV

-419 SASGNLLSAH
+419 SASDNLLSVL

-484 TGNAEISR
+484 SGNAEISR
-492 NAVSVKDVTAAD
+492 NEVSVKDVTAAD
-504 LRLYGGRYWAVGST
+504 LRLYGGRYWAVDSA

-553 EAYHSGADISTVTLQ
+553 EVYHSGADTSTVTLQ
-568 NNRARVLDSDFAG
+568 NNRARVLDSKFTG
-581 QFGVAGAE
+581 QLGVAGAE

-594 SADVSN
+594 SAVVSN
-600 NAVELRNVT
+600 NAVELSNVT
-609 ADHFSAL
+609 ADRFYAL
-616 GASYVGYVTADQ
+616 GASYVGSETADQ

-655 SFFTDGDE
+655 SLFTDGDE

-680 DATLSGESYV
+680 DATLSGGSSV
-690 MSVSATDAGE
+690 MSVSATEAGE

-709 VSGLTAR
+709 VSGLTAS
-716 NDQGTAVTHVV
+716 NDQGTAVTNVV

-736 VAENNATVVEDS
+736 VAENNATV
-748 SFTGTTRLWGV
+748 
-759 RLVAENQ
+759 
-766 GIASENHVA
+766 
-775 LSGTKFSGTSNVA
+775 
-788 AVSLGATQAETENNV
+788 
-803 IIVEDSSFTGTTS
+803 VEDSSFTGTTS

-863 AIVVE
+863 AMLVE

-881 QLAAEKRGVASGTS
+881 QLAAENRGVASGTS

-900 ATVSGYGLIEAVSVY
+900 VEVSGYGLIEAVSVY
-915 SQDTV
+915 SQNTV
-920 EVNNSTLLLSDV
+920 EVDNSTLLLSNV
-932 SMDGEPALIAGV
+932 SMEGEPALIAGV
-944 DSSGKTVSVQN
+944 DSLGKTVSVQN

-996 VVSVN
+996 IVSVN

-1020 GQVEINNQTVVVSYS
+1020 GQVEINNQTVVVSNS

-1046 ASGNV
+1046 ASGDV

-1070 VYDVSIKNGTST
+1070 VYDVSVKSETST

-1089 LTNSRLQLSGINEV
+1089 LTNSRLQLSGTNTV

-1117 EANKMNAVLTVKKAT
+1117 EANKKKAVLTVTDADAV
-1132 GGQTEFD
+1132 QMEFN
-1139 GVTIEIASDDFLD
+1139 GVTIEIASDDFLE

-1187 DGDVVLGNGE
+1187 DGDVVLGDGNS
-1197 NLTSENNL
+1197 LTSENDL

-1378 WDLSE
+1378 WDLNE

>member
-1 MLIANLRTKRTLLSL
+1 MLIENLRTKRTLLSL
-16 AVAAALTLSVQASAA
+16 AVAAALTLSVQANAT
-31 DTLQGKV
+31 DTLQGQV
-38 VADEAPN
+38 VADKAPN
-45 YSTQS
+45 YSAQS
-50 GKQYWVLTGTEQT
+50 GKQYWVLTGAEQT

-74 NGTVKLPDQIP
+74 NGTVKQADQIP

-100 GNQMTVGGQTSTF
+100 GNQMTVGGQTSKF
-113 ASAVLV
+113 DSAVLF

-131 ADANKATLNTSAD
+131 VDANKVTLD
-144 AAGSYAFS
+144 ANVEASGGYAFT
-152 NIFATRIGEATIRN
+152 NIYATRIGEATIRN
-166 SETVIDDVEIN
+166 SETVIGDVEIN
-177 VTVDPSDV
+177 LIADPSDD
-185 SLEDLG
+185 SDEDIG

-196 GAYVDN
+196 GAYVN
-202 LSAEAGM
+202 NPSAEAGM
-209 TSSVHFSGNSL
+209 TSSVRFSGNSL
-220 TLSDTKIAA
+220 TLSGTKIDA
-229 PKEMYVDGVM
+229 PEIYVDGVM
-239 TEQVNTVV
+239 TQQVNTVV
-247 AEDNRFVLENLTI
+247 AEDNRFVLENVSI
-260 TTDTGYFRGVTTVG
+260 TTDDGHFRGVTAFG
-274 ADEAQIDRNKT
+274 ADEVQIHRNAT
-285 TVTDLTFSSTDFA
+285 TAKDLTLSPKTFA
-298 YVEGME
+298 VVEGME
-304 VYDFGRAEAAN
+304 VNGFGRAEAAN
-315 NTYIADGIELNGSD
+315 NTYTADGIELNGSD
-329 LILSG
+329 LILRG
-334 GWFQDGDSAVFA
+334 GRFLDGDSAVFA
-346 NNTVNIAD
+346 NNTVNIAN

-370 QTRDVADVTANATTV
+370 QTSDVADVSANATTV

-419 SASGNLLSAH
+419 SASDNLLSAH

-449 SVSLIGNK
+449 SVSLTGNK

-553 EAYHSGADISTVTLQ
+553 EAYHSGADNSTVTLQ
-568 NNRARVLDSDFAG
+568 NNRARVLDSKFTG
-581 QFGVAGAE
+581 QLGVAGAE

-594 SADVSN
+594 SAVVSN
-600 NAVELRNVT
+600 NAVELSNVT
-609 ADHFSAL
+609 ADRFYAL
-616 GASYVGYVTADQ
+616 GASYVGSETADQ

-655 SFFTDGDE
+655 SLFTDGDE

-680 DATLSGESYV
+680 DATLSGGSSV
-690 MSVSATDAGE
+690 MSVSATEAGE

-709 VSGLTAR
+709 VSGLTAD
-716 NDQGTAVTHVV
+716 NNQADTASEVIAVD
-727 AAHLDATQA
+727 LDAMQA
-736 VAENNATVVEDS
+736 EVENNSMV
-748 SFTGTTRLWGV
+748 
-759 RLVAENQ
+759 
-766 GIASENHVA
+766 
-775 LSGTKFSGTSNVA
+775 
-788 AVSLGATQAETENNV
+788 
-803 IIVEDSSFTGTTS
+803 VEDSSFTGTTS
-816 LLGVRLTAENQGV
+816 LLGVQLAVENRGV

-838 GTKFSGTSNVAT
+838 GTEFSGTSNVAA
-850 VLLGATQAETENN
+850 VFLGATQAEAENN

-881 QLAAEKRGVASGTS
+881 HLAAEKRGVASGTS

-1046 ASGNV
+1046 ASGDV

-1117 EANKMNAVLTVKKAT
+1117 QDNIDQAVLTVTQAAE
-1132 GGQTEFD
+1132 GQTKFD
-1139 GVTIEIASDDFLD
+1139 GVTIEIASDDFLE

-1197 NLTSENNL
+1197 NLTSENDL

-1288 VNPNWTMAGFV
+1288 VNPNWTLAGFI

-1378 WDLSE
+1378 WDLNE

-1398 DDDDVSLNNRYN
+1398 DDDDVDLNNRYN

-1504 TGNMTVRYS
+1504 TGNMTLRYS

>member
-1 MLIANLRTKRTLLSL
+1 MLIESLRTKRTLLSL

-45 YSTQS
+45 YSAQS

-74 NGTVKLPDQIP
+74 NGTVQLPDQIP
-85 VSHIYLSEADKAVAN
+85 VSHIYLSDADKAVAN

-166 SETVIDDVEIN
+166 SETVINDVEIN

-315 NTYIADGIELNGSD
+315 NTYMADGIELNGSD

-594 SADVSN
+594 SAVVSN

-609 ADHFSAL
+609 ADRFSAL
-616 GASYVGYVTADQ
+616 GASYVGYEMADQ

-639 AEGVTASDYAQ
+639 AEGVTASNYSQ

-674 NRLEMT
+674 NRLELT
-680 DATLSGESYV
+680 DATLSGGSSV

-816 LLGVRLTAENQGV
+816 LLGVH
-829 ASGNNVALS
+829 
-838 GTKFSGTSNVAT
+838 
-850 VLLGATQAETENN
+850 
-863 AIVVE
+863 
-868 DSSFTGTTSLLGV
+868 
-881 QLAAEKRGVASGTS
+881 LAAEKRGVASGTS

-900 ATVSGYGLIEAVSVY
+900 ATVSGYGLIEAVSAY

-1378 WDLSE
+1378 WDLNE

>member
-1 MLIANLRTKRTLLSL
+1 MLIENLRTKRTLLSL
-16 AVAAALTLSVQASAA
+16 AVAAALTLSVQANAA
-31 DTLQGKV
+31 DTLQGQV
-38 VADEAPN
+38 VADKAPN
-45 YSTQS
+45 YSAQS
-50 GKQYWVLTGTEQT
+50 GKQYWVLTGAEQT

-100 GNQMTVGGQTSTF
+100 GNQMTVGGQNSTF
-113 ASAVLV
+113 ASAVLL

-131 ADANKATLNTSAD
+131 ADANKVALNTSAD
-144 AAGSYAFS
+144 AAGSYAFT
-152 NIFATRIGEATIRN
+152 NILAMKIVDATIRN

-177 VTVDPSDV
+177 VTVDPSDDSV
-185 SLEDLG
+185 EDLG

-196 GAYVDN
+196 GASVDN
-202 LSAEAGM
+202 LSADAGM
-209 TSSVHFSGNSL
+209 TSSVRFSGNSL
-220 TLSDTKIAA
+220 TLSGTKIDA
-229 PKEMYVDGVM
+229 PEIYVDGVM
-239 TEQVNTVV
+239 SQQVNTVV
-247 AEDNRFVLENLTI
+247 AEDNRFVLENLSI
-260 TTDTGYFRGVTTVG
+260 TTDDGHFRGVTAVG
-274 ADEAQIDRNKT
+274 ADEAQIYRNET
-285 TVTDLTFSSTDFA
+285 TVTGLIFSSTDFA
-298 YVEGME
+298 SVEGME
-304 VYDFGRAEAAN
+304 VNGFGRAEAAN
-315 NTYIADGIELNGSD
+315 NTYTADGIELNGSD
-329 LILSG
+329 LILRG
-334 GWFQDGDSAVFA
+334 GRFLDGDSAVFA
-346 NNTVNIAD
+346 NNTVNIAN

-361 GELLTVYGI
+361 GELLTVYGML
-370 QTRDVADVTANATTV
+370 TSGVADVTANATTV

-391 LSPWDAGSS
+391 LSPSAAGSS
-400 YETESLW
+400 VETESLS
-407 ARAVSVSDAETV
+407 ALAVSVFDAETV
-419 SASGNLLSAH
+419 SASDNLLSGH

-441 YVSGEDTA
+441 YVSGKDTA

-538 GPEADLWAARAGLGD
+538 GPEADLWAARAGLGA
-553 EAYHSGADISTVTLQ
+553 EAYHSGADNSTVTLQ
-568 NNRARVLDSDFAG
+568 NNRARVLDSKFTG
-581 QFGVAGAE
+581 QLGVAGAE

-594 SADVSN
+594 SAVVSN
-600 NAVELRNVT
+600 NAVELSNVT
-609 ADHFSAL
+609 ADRFYAL
-616 GASYVGYVTADQ
+616 GASYVGSETADQ

-655 SFFTDGDE
+655 SLFTDGDE

-680 DATLSGESYV
+680 DATLSGGSSV
-690 MSVSATDAGE
+690 MSVSATEAGE

-709 VSGLTAR
+709 VSGLTAS
-716 NDQGTAVTHVV
+716 NDQGTAVTNVV

-748 SFTGTTRLWGV
+748 SFTGTTSLWGV
-759 RLVAENQ
+759 RLV
-766 GIASENHVA
+766 
-775 LSGTKFSGTSNVA
+775 
-788 AVSLGATQAETENNV
+788 
-803 IIVEDSSFTGTTS
+803 
-816 LLGVRLTAENQGV
+816 AENQGV

-838 GTKFSGTSNVAT
+838 GTKFSGTSNVAA
-850 VLLGATQAETENN
+850 VFLGATQAEAENN

-881 QLAAEKRGVASGTS
+881 QLAAENRGVASGTS

-900 ATVSGYGLIEAVSVY
+900 VEVSGYGLIEAVSVY

-996 VVSVN
+996 IVSVS
-1001 KSDITNGYV
+1001 KSGITNGYV

-1046 ASGNV
+1046 ASGDV

-1070 VYDVSIKNGTST
+1070 VYAVSVKNGTST

-1089 LTNSRLQLSGINEV
+1089 LTNSRLQLSGTNTV

-1117 EANKMNAVLTVKKAT
+1117 EANKEKAVLTVTDADA
-1132 GGQTEFD
+1132 GQMEFN

-1179 FIETTYTA
+1179 FLETTYTA
-1187 DGDVVLGNGE
+1187 KGDVVLGNG
-1197 NLTSENNL
+1197 NSLTSDNEL

-1288 VNPNWTMAGFV
+1288 INPNWTMAGFV

-1378 WDLSE
+1378 WDLNE

-1398 DDDDVSLNNRYN
+1398 DDDDVDLNNRYN

>member
-1 MLIANLRTKRTLLSL
+1 MLIESLRTKRTLLSL

-45 YSTQS
+45 YSAQS

-74 NGTVKLPDQIP
+74 NGTVQLPDQIP
-85 VSHIYLSEADKAVAN
+85 VSHIYLSDADKAVAN

-131 ADANKATLNTSAD
+131 ADANKVTLNTSAD

-315 NTYIADGIELNGSD
+315 NTYMADGIELNGSD

-346 NNTVNIAD
+346 NNTVSIAD
-354 VTAGSVS
+354 VTAGSTS

-463 ETMQSTDFENGL
+463 ETVQSTDFENGL

-594 SADVSN
+594 SAVVSN

-609 ADHFSAL
+609 ADRFSAL
-616 GASYVGYVTADQ
+616 GASYVGYEMADQ

-716 NDQGTAVTHVV
+716 NDQGTAVTNVV

-766 GIASENHVA
+766 GIASGNHVA

-816 LLGVRLTAENQGV
+816 LLGVH
-829 ASGNNVALS
+829 
-838 GTKFSGTSNVAT
+838 
-850 VLLGATQAETENN
+850 
-863 AIVVE
+863 
-868 DSSFTGTTSLLGV
+868 
-881 QLAAEKRGVASGTS
+881 LAAEKRGVASGTS

-1244 AMVDAAKLGE
+1244 SMVDAAKLGE

-1299 EAGWANSASHVE
+1299 EVGWANSASHVE

-1378 WDLSE
+1378 WDLNE

>member
-1 MLIANLRTKRTLLSL
+1 MLIENLRTKRTLLSL
-16 AVAAALTLSVQASAA
+16 AVATALTLSVQANAA

-50 GKQYWVLTGTEQT
+50 GKQYWVLTGAEQT

-100 GNQMTVGGQTSTF
+100 GNQMTVGGQNSTF
-113 ASAVLV
+113 ASAVLL

-131 ADANKATLNTSAD
+131 ADANKVALNTSAD
-144 AAGSYAFS
+144 AAGSYAFT
-152 NIFATRIGEATIRN
+152 NILAMKIVDATIRN

-177 VTVDPSDV
+177 VTVDPSDDSV
-185 SLEDLG
+185 EDLG

-196 GAYVDN
+196 GASVDN
-202 LSAEAGM
+202 LSADAGM
-209 TSSVHFSGNSL
+209 TSSVRFSGNSL
-220 TLSDTKIAA
+220 TLSGTKIDA
-229 PKEMYVDGVM
+229 PEIYVDGVL
-239 TEQVNTVV
+239 TQQVNTVV
-247 AEDNRFVLENLTI
+247 AEDNRYVLENLSI
-260 TTDTGYFRGVTTVG
+260 TTDDGHFRGVTAFG
-274 ADEAQIDRNKT
+274 ADEVQIHRNAT
-285 TVTDLTFSSTDFA
+285 TAKDLTLSPKTFA
-298 YVEGME
+298 VVEGME
-304 VYDFGRAEAAN
+304 VNGFGRAEAAN
-315 NTYIADGIELNGSD
+315 NTYTADGIELNGSA
-329 LILSG
+329 LILRG
-334 GWFQDGDSAVFA
+334 GRFLDGDSAVFS

-354 VTAGSVS
+354 ITAGSTS
-361 GELLTVYGI
+361 GELLTVYGML
-370 QTRDVADVTANATTV
+370 TSGVADVTANATTV

-391 LSPWDAGSS
+391 LSPSAVGSS
-400 YETESLW
+400 VETESLS
-407 ARAVSVSDAETV
+407 ALAVSVFDAETV
-419 SASGNLLSAH
+419 SASDNLLSAH

-449 SVSLIGNK
+449 SVSLTGNR
-457 VELSNS
+457 VELSNVES
-463 ETMQSTDFENGL
+463 QLDSDFENGL

-484 TGNAEISR
+484 SGNAEISR
-492 NAVSVKDVTAAD
+492 NEVSVKDVTAAD
-504 LRLYGGRYWAVGST
+504 LRLYGGRYWAVGLA

-553 EAYHSGADISTVTLQ
+553 EVYHSGADTSTVTLQ
-568 NNRARVLDSDFAG
+568 NNRARVLDSKFIG
-581 QFGVAGAE
+581 QLGVAGAE

-594 SADVSN
+594 NAVVSN

-609 ADHFSAL
+609 ADRFYAL
-616 GASYVGYVTADQ
+616 GASYVGSDTADQ

-680 DATLSGESYV
+680 DVTLSGEV
-690 MSVSATDAGE
+690 RVLATWASEAGE
-700 ARALNNTLE
+700 VRASNNTLRI
-709 VSGLTAR
+709 SGLTAD
-716 NDQGTAVTHVV
+716 NNQADTASEVIAVD
-727 AAHLDATQA
+727 LDAMQA
-736 VAENNATVVEDS
+736 EVENNSMV
-748 SFTGTTRLWGV
+748 
-759 RLVAENQ
+759 
-766 GIASENHVA
+766 
-775 LSGTKFSGTSNVA
+775 
-788 AVSLGATQAETENNV
+788 
-803 IIVEDSSFTGTTS
+803 VEDSSFTGTTS
-816 LLGVRLTAENQGV
+816 LLGVQLAVENRGV

-838 GTKFSGTSNVAT
+838 GTEFSRTSNVAA
-850 VLLGATQAETENN
+850 VFLGATQAEAENN
-863 AIVVE
+863 AMVVE

-881 QLAAEKRGVASGTS
+881 QLAAENRGVASGTS

-900 ATVSGYGLIEAVSVY
+900 VEVSGYGLIEAVSVY

-996 VVSVN
+996 IVSVN

-1046 ASGNV
+1046 ASGDV

-1117 EANKMNAVLTVKKAT
+1117 EANKKNAVLTVTDADA
-1132 GGQTEFD
+1132 GQMEFN

-1197 NLTSENNL
+1197 NLTSENDL

-1244 AMVDAAKLGE
+1244 AMVDAARLGE

-1288 VNPNWTMAGFV
+1288 INPNWTMAGFV

-1378 WDLSE
+1378 WDLNE

-1398 DDDDVSLNNRYN
+1398 DDDDVDLNNRYN

-1475 LGLRIRPSL
+1475 LGMRIRPSL
-1484 ESNWAVDLGAKGYV
+1484 ESNWAVDLGAKGYL

>member
-1 MLIANLRTKRTLLSL
+1 MLIENLRTKRTLLSL
-16 AVAAALTLSVQASAA
+16 AVATALTLSVQANAA
-31 DTLQGKV
+31 NTLQGKV

-50 GKQYWVLTGTEQT
+50 GKQYWVLTGAEQT

-74 NGTVKLPDQIP
+74 NGTVKQADQIP

-100 GNQMTVGGQTSTF
+100 GNQMTVGGQTSKF
-113 ASAVLV
+113 DSAVLF

-131 ADANKATLNTSAD
+131 ADANKVTLD
-144 AAGSYAFS
+144 ANVEASGGYAFT

-166 SETVIDDVEIN
+166 SETVIGDVEIN
-177 VTVDPSDV
+177 VIADPSDD
-185 SLEDLG
+185 SDEDIG

-196 GAYVDN
+196 GAYVN
-202 LSAEAGM
+202 NPSAEAGM

-220 TLSDTKIAA
+220 TLSGTKIAA
-229 PKEMYVDGVM
+229 PEIYVDGVM
-239 TEQVNTVV
+239 TQQVNTVV
-247 AEDNRFVLENLTI
+247 AEDNRYVLENLSI
-260 TTDTGYFRGVTTVG
+260 TTDDGHFRGVTAVG
-274 ADEAQIDRNKT
+274 ADEAQIYRNET
-285 TVTDLTFSSTDFA
+285 TVTGLIFSSTDFA
-298 YVEGME
+298 SVEGME
-304 VYDFGRAEAAN
+304 VNGFGRAEAAN
-315 NTYIADGIELNGSD
+315 NTYTADGIELNGSD
-329 LILSG
+329 LILRG
-334 GWFQDGDSAVFA
+334 GRFLDGDSAVFA
-346 NNTVNIAD
+346 NNTVNITN

-370 QTRDVADVTANATTV
+370 QTSDVADVSANATTV

-419 SASGNLLSAH
+419 SASDNLLSVH

-484 TGNAEISR
+484 SGNAEISR
-492 NAVSVKDVTAAD
+492 NEVSVKDVTAAD
-504 LRLYGGRYWAVGST
+504 LRLYGGRYWAVGSA

-553 EAYHSGADISTVTLQ
+553 EVYHSGADTSTVTLQ
-568 NNRARVLDSDFAG
+568 NNRARVLDSKFTG
-581 QFGVAGAE
+581 QLGVAGAE

-594 SADVSN
+594 SAVVSN
-600 NAVELRNVT
+600 NAVELSNVT
-609 ADHFSAL
+609 ADRFYAL
-616 GASYVGYVTADQ
+616 GASYVGSETADQ

-655 SFFTDGDE
+655 SLFTDGDE

-680 DATLSGESYV
+680 DATLSGGSSV
-690 MSVSATDAGE
+690 MSVSATEAGE

-709 VSGLTAR
+709 VSGLTAS
-716 NDQGTAVTHVV
+716 NDQGTAVTNVV

-748 SFTGTTRLWGV
+748 SFTGTTSLWGV
-759 RLVAENQ
+759 RLV
-766 GIASENHVA
+766 
-775 LSGTKFSGTSNVA
+775 
-788 AVSLGATQAETENNV
+788 
-803 IIVEDSSFTGTTS
+803 
-816 LLGVRLTAENQGV
+816 AENQGV

-838 GTKFSGTSNVAT
+838 GTKFSGTSNVAA
-850 VLLGATQAETENN
+850 VSLGATQAETENN

-881 QLAAEKRGVASGTS
+881 QLAAENRGVASGTS

-900 ATVSGYGLIEAVSVY
+900 VEVSGYGLIEAVSVY

-944 DSSGKTVSVQN
+944 DGSGKTVSVQN

-996 VVSVN
+996 IVSVN
-1001 KSDITNGYV
+1001 KSGITNGYV
-1010 AGTLVALADG
+1010 AGTLVALDDG

-1046 ASGNV
+1046 ASGDV

-1070 VYDVSIKNGTST
+1070 VYDVSVKSETST

-1089 LTNSRLQLSGINEV
+1089 LTNSRLQLSGTNTV

-1117 EANKMNAVLTVKKAT
+1117 EANKKKAVLTVTDADA
-1132 GGQTEFD
+1132 GQMEFN
-1139 GVTIEIASDDFLD
+1139 GVTIEIASDDFLE

-1164 GKYTFKDLTVKESHT
+1164 GKYTFTGLTVKESHT
-1179 FIETTYTA
+1179 FLETTYTA
-1187 DGDVVLGNGE
+1187 EDGVVLDADHG
-1197 NLTSENNL
+1197 LTSENDL

-1299 EAGWANSASHVE
+1299 ETGWANSASHVE

-1378 WDLSE
+1378 WDLNE

-1410 DKLDLDS
+1410 DKLELDS

-1475 LGLRIRPSL
+1475 LGMRICPSL